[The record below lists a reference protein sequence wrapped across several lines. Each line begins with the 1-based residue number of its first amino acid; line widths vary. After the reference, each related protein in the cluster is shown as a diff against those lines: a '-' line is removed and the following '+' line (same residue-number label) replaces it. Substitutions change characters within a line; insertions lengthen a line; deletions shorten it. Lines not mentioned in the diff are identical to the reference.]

1 MDWLP
6 HRMAAFL
13 FLLLV
18 LLDFSTGFHVE
29 VKEWDENGTAK
40 WKTFRRQKREWI
52 KFAAACRE
60 GEDNS
65 KRNPIAKIRSDC
77 EENHP
82 VTYSISGVGIDRAP
96 YGIFVINP
104 RTGEINITSIVDREV
119 TPVFVIRCFAKHSV
133 TGVDLEPPLELR
145 VRVLDINDNP
155 PIFAQTVFTGSIE
168 ENSMDNTLVMKIIAT
183 DADEPNHLN
192 SKIAF
197 KIESQEP
204 SGPPMFIMNK
214 YTGELHLANYL
225 DREQHSS
232 YTLVV
237 KASDR
242 DGAADGISSL
252 CSCNVKVIDVN
263 DNFPTLAQ
271 SSFSASISE
280 NSLSS
285 DLLRIQALDAD
296 EEFTDN
302 WLAEFFFISGNEDNC
317 FEIVTDRAT
326 NQGILRVIKELNY
339 EQLQSHSLII
349 GVRNVAAFHHSV
361 AHDYQI
367 SGTPLTIQVK
377 NVIEPPRFHPSS
389 VVFSIPESTRV
400 NQVVGTYTAIDE
412 DTGVIAS
419 NVVYS
424 IGRDPGAWFR
434 INQNTGEITLNKVI
448 NRESIY
454 VINGQYKAEVLAITR
469 GVPRYTATGTIVLS
483 MQDMNDNCPI
493 INTELRKVCMHSPSV
508 IITAK
513 HRGGDTYGTPFTFSI
528 HGEPQTT
535 WIIRSINASSAE
547 LVSQNIDFYIYRI
560 YVSVRDNQGR
570 HCRAP
575 HIIPVQACQC
585 DSRNYCTSGATKI
598 VIIGG
603 GASGGGSAGGGG
615 GAVGG
620 GSAGGSAGGGVG
632 SGGVGGGGVG
642 GGGQEGGGGIE
653 QEGGGNGEFRPG
665 GGETEDHTDWQGYTD
680 GYSESYEGYT
690 AATDDTYN
698 GQGSYG
704 RNFPSSTTL
713 SGAAIGLMFLGGLIF
728 VLIPILMSMSDC
740 CGCGPG
746 VVGGVGT
753 GFEPV
758 PECTEGAIHP
768 WGIEGAQPED
778 RDVSHILA
786 PTTAAGGDFCEP
798 SDIYTNT
805 YGGGGVV
812 ASGVEETT
820 GVGYGTGTGYG
831 TAGGISGTGEVK
843 GSIGGTI
850 KEYREGGVNM
860 AFLDNYF
867 SEKAFVYADEDEGR
881 PANDCLLIYD
891 HEGVGTPVG
900 SVGCCSFIGE
910 DLDETYL
917 DTLGPKFKTL
927 AEICLGKEIEPFPD
941 ANPSWPCI
949 NVTLP
954 NPESDLNLPPPG
966 TTIIV
971 NGSAPM
977 PPPVGTTTVITENT
991 YTSGSTIQPP
1001 RPMTDPLLHG
1011 NMTVTET
1018 YTSGSPSLCVDP
1030 LRASNVVV
1038 TERVVGPAS
1047 ASDLHGMLDIPDLTE
1062 GSNVIVTERVIAP
1075 NSRLPASLSIPDLVD
1090 GSNVVVTERV
1100 FRPAS
1105 GMPGSLINI
1114 PAELSNAHNVVVTER
1129 VVSGSGVSSLGA
1141 TSLGGANLGG
1151 LSSLGATS
1159 LGGANLGGLSS
1170 TGQMLSAD
1178 CHLGQ
1183 AMGTASPGTS
1193 RRRVTK
1199 YSTVQYSS
1207 Q

>member
-1 MDWLP
+1 KE
-6 HRMAAFL
+6 
-13 FLLLV
+13 FLLHRNTCNVHMHSLR
-18 LLDFSTGFHVE
+18 
-29 VKEWDENGTAK
+29 VKEWNGNGTAR

-65 KRNPIAKIRSDC
+65 KRNPIARIRSDC
-77 EENHP
+77 EENNP

-96 YGIFVINP
+96 YGIFVVNP

-133 TGVDLEPPLELR
+133 TGMDLEPPLELR

-155 PIFAQTVFTGSIE
+155 PVFAQSVFTGSVE
-168 ENSMDNTLVMKIIAT
+168 ECSMDNTLVMKIIAS

-204 SGPPMFIMNK
+204 SGQPMFIMNK

-242 DGAADGISSL
+242 DGAADGISSH
-252 CSCNVKVIDVN
+252 CSCHVKVIDVN

-285 DLLRIQALDAD
+285 EILRIQALDAD
-296 EEFTDN
+296 EEFSDN
-302 WLAEFFFISGNEDNC
+302 WLAEFFFISGNEDNY
-317 FEIVTDRAT
+317 FEIVTDPAT

-339 EQLQSHSLII
+339 EHIPTHSLSI
-349 GVRNVAAFHHSV
+349 GVRNRAEFHHSV
-361 AHDYQI
+361 MSQYQVI
-367 SGTPLTIQVK
+367 GTPLIVEVK
-377 NVIEPPRFHPSS
+377 NVIEPPRFNPSAVILS
-389 VVFSIPESTRV
+389 VPQRTRV
-400 NQVVGTYTAIDE
+400 NYVVGTYTAFDE
-412 DTGVIAS
+412 DTGTTANNVI
-419 NVVYS
+419 YS

-434 INQNTGEITLNKVI
+434 INQNTGEITLSKVI
-448 NRESIY
+448 DWESSY
-454 VINGQYKAEVLAITR
+454 VTNGQYTAEVLAITR
-469 GVPRYTATGTIVLS
+469 GVPRYTATGTIVLT
-483 MQDMNDNCPI
+483 MQDTRDNCPV

-513 HRGGDTYGTPFTFSI
+513 SINDQYALPFAFSI

-547 LVSQNIDFYIYRI
+547 LVNQNMDFYLYKISIR
-560 YVSVRDNQGR
+560 VRDSQGR
-570 HCRAP
+570 SCLQP
-575 HIIPVQACQC
+575 YVIPLQACRC
-585 DSRNYCTSGATKI
+585 DSRNYCSSGATKI

-603 GASGGGSAGGGG
+603 GGGAGGGSAGGGG
-615 GAVGG
+615 
-620 GSAGGSAGGGVG
+620 AGGAD
-632 SGGVGGGGVG
+632 
-642 GGGQEGGGGIE
+642 IL
-653 QEGGGNGEFRPG
+653 N
-665 GGETEDHTDWQGYTD
+665 TC
-680 GYSESYEGYT
+680 
-690 AATDDTYN
+690 
-698 GQGSYG
+698 
-704 RNFPSSTTL
+704 
-713 SGAAIGLMFLGGLIF
+713 FL
-728 VLIPILMSMSDC
+728 DC

-746 VVGGVGT
+746 AAAGVGT

-786 PTTAAGGDFCEP
+786 PTTAAGGDF
-798 SDIYTNT
+798 DIYTNT

-831 TAGGISGTGEVK
+831 TAGGISGTGEAK
-843 GSIGGTI
+843 GSVGGTI

-891 HEGVGTPVG
+891 HEGIGTPVG

-910 DLDETYL
+910 DTDETYL
-917 DTLGPKFKTL
+917 ETLGPKFKTL

-941 ANPSWPCI
+941 ANPPWPGI
-949 NVTLP
+949 NVTFP
-954 NPESDLNLPPPG
+954 NSES
-966 TTIIV
+966 
-971 NGSAPM
+971 
-977 PPPVGTTTVITENT
+977 GTTTVVTENT
-991 YTSGSTIQPP
+991 YTSASTVQPP
-1001 RPMTDPLLHG
+1001 RPMPDPLLHG
-1011 NMTVTET
+1011 NVTVTET
-1018 YTSGSPSLCVDP
+1018 YTS
-1030 LRASNVVV
+1030 
-1038 TERVVGPAS
+1038 
-1047 ASDLHGMLDIPDLTE
+1047 
-1062 GSNVIVTERVIAP
+1062 
-1075 NSRLPASLSIPDLVD
+1075 ASLSIPDLVD

-1114 PAELSNAHNVVVTER
+1114 PSELSNAHNVVVTER
-1129 VVSGSGVSSLGA
+1129 VVSGSGMSNLAGGG
-1141 TSLGGANLGG
+1141 LGGA
-1151 LSSLGATS
+1151 S
-1159 LGGANLGGLSS
+1159 LGGLSS
-1170 TGQMLSAD
+1170 TGQMLNAD

>member
-6 HRMAAFL
+6 HRTTAFL

-18 LLDFSTGFHVE
+18 LLDFSTGFHVK
-29 VKEWDENGTAK
+29 VKEWDENGVAK

-65 KRNPIAKIRSDC
+65 KRNPIAKISSDC
-77 EENHP
+77 AEKHTI
-82 VTYSISGVGIDRAP
+82 TYSISGAGVDRAP
-96 YGIFVINP
+96 YGVFVINP
-104 RTGEINITSIVDREV
+104 QTGEINITSIVDREEI
-119 TPVFVIRCFAKHSV
+119 PVFVIRCFAKHSV

-155 PIFAQTVFTGSIE
+155 PKFVQEVFTGSIE
-168 ENSMDNTLVMKIIAT
+168 ECSMDNTLVMKIIAT
-183 DADEPNHLN
+183 DADEPNNLN

-204 SGPPMFIMNK
+204 SGPPMFIMNRH
-214 YTGELHLANYL
+214 TGELHLANYL
-225 DREQHSS
+225 DREQHGS

-242 DGAADGISSL
+242 DGAADGISSF

-285 DLLRIQALDAD
+285 ELLRIQALDAD

-317 FEIVTDRAT
+317 FEIVTDPVT

-339 EQLQSHSLII
+339 EHLQSHSLSI
-349 GVRNVAAFHHSV
+349 GVKNKAAFHHSV
-361 AHDYQI
+361 SSQYQVV
-367 SGTPLTIQVK
+367 GTPLTVEVK
-377 NVIEPPRFHPSS
+377 NVVEPPRFHPSS
-389 VVFSIPESTRV
+389 ISFSISESSRQ
-400 NQVVGTYTAIDE
+400 NHVVGTYTAIDE
-412 DTGVIAS
+412 DTGTVAS
-419 NVVYS
+419 NVIYS

-434 INQNTGEITLNKVI
+434 INPNTGEITLNKVI
-448 NRESIY
+448 DRESSY
-454 VINGQYKAEVLAITR
+454 VVNGEYRAEVRAITR
-469 GVPRYTATGTIVLS
+469 GLPQHTATGTIVLLV
-483 MQDMNDNCPI
+483 QDINDNCPTTS
-493 INTELRKVCMHSPSV
+493 TETRKVCMHSPSV

-513 HRGGDTYGTPFTFSI
+513 DMDSNRFGSPFAFSI

-547 LVSQNIDFYIYRI
+547 LVGQNIDFSFYKIHVNI
-560 YVSVRDNQGR
+560 RDNQGR
-570 HCRAP
+570 SCLRP
-575 HIIPVQACQC
+575 HVIPVQACQC
-585 DSRNYCTSGATKI
+585 DSRNYCTREATKI
-598 VIIGG
+598 TIIGG
-603 GASGGGSAGGGG
+603 GGGAGGGADGGAGGGSSGGAGGGSSGGAGGGTGGSAGGGTS
-615 GAVGG
+615 
-620 GSAGGSAGGGVG
+620 GSAGGDDG
-632 SGGVGGGGVG
+632 
-642 GGGQEGGGGIE
+642 EDY
-653 QEGGGNGEFRPG
+653 NG
-665 GGETEDHTDWQGYTD
+665 
-680 GYSESYEGYT
+680 GYSEGY
-690 AATDDTYN
+690 DDGITGDGGQTYD
-698 GQGSYG
+698 GLGG
-704 RNFPSSTTL
+704 RESQSSTTL

-746 VVGGVGT
+746 AAGGVGT

-786 PTTAAGGDFCEP
+786 PTTAAGGEFGEP

-805 YGGGGVV
+805 YGGGGGVP
-812 ASGVEETT
+812 SGVEDTT
-820 GVGYGTGTGYG
+820 AVGYGTGTGYG
-831 TAGGISGTGEVK
+831 TAGGISGTGEAK
-843 GSIGGTI
+843 GSCGGTI

-891 HEGVGTPVG
+891 HEGVDTPVG

-910 DLDETYL
+910 DTDETYL

-927 AEICLGKEIEPFPD
+927 AEICLGKEIETFPEV
-941 ANPSWPCI
+941 NLPWPSGSA
-949 NVTLP
+949 TFP
-954 NPESDLNLPPPG
+954 NPESELNLPPPG

-977 PPPVGTTTVITENT
+977 PPPAGTTTIVTENT
-991 YTSGSTIQPP
+991 YTSGSTLQPP
-1001 RPMTDPLLHG
+1001 RLTSDPLLHG
-1011 NMTVTET
+1011 NVMATET
-1018 YTSGSPSLCVDP
+1018 YTSGPPSLSVDP
-1030 LRASNVVV
+1030 LHASNVVV

-1047 ASDLHGMLDIPDLTE
+1047 ASDLRGMLDIPDLTE

-1100 FRPAS
+1100 IRPAT

-1114 PAELSNAHNVVVTER
+1114 PAELSSTHNMVVTER
-1129 VVSGSGVSSLGA
+1129 VVSGAPMSGLGGA
-1141 TSLGGANLGG
+1141 SLGGMNSAAQILN
-1151 LSSLGATS
+1151 
-1159 LGGANLGGLSS
+1159 
-1170 TGQMLSAD
+1170 AD
-1178 CHLGQ
+1178 CHLSQ
-1183 AMGTASPGTS
+1183 PVGTASPGTS
-1193 RRRVTK
+1193 RQRVTK

>member
-1 MDWLP
+1 L
-6 HRMAAFL
+6 L
-13 FLLLV
+13 FFQV
-18 LLDFSTGFHVE
+18 LLDFSIGFHVE
-29 VKEWDENGTAK
+29 VKEWDENGMAR

-65 KRNPIAKIRSDC
+65 KRNPIARIRSDC

-82 VTYSISGVGIDRAP
+82 ITYSISGVGIDRAP
-96 YGIFVINP
+96 YGIFVVNP
-104 RTGEINITSIVDREV
+104 KTGEINITSIVDREV

-133 TGVDLEPPLELR
+133 TGVDLETPLELR

-155 PIFAQTVFTGSIE
+155 PIFAQTVFTGSVE
-168 ENSMDNTLVMKIIAT
+168 ESSMDNTLVMKIIAT

-285 DLLRIQALDAD
+285 ELLRIQALDAD
-296 EEFTDN
+296 EEYTDN

-326 NQGILRVIKELNY
+326 NQGILRVIKELDY
-339 EQLQSHSLII
+339 EHIQSHSLSI
-349 GVRNVAAFHHSV
+349 GVRNVASFHHSV
-361 AHDYQI
+361 AQEYRI
-367 SGTPLTIQVK
+367 TGTPLVVEVR
-377 NVIEPPRFHPSS
+377 NMIEPPRFQPSS
-389 VVFSIPESTRV
+389 IVFSVPQNTRI
-400 NQVVGTYTAIDE
+400 NYVVGTYTAIDE
-412 DTGVIAS
+412 DTRAIAS

-448 NRESIY
+448 DWESVY
-454 VINGQYKAEVLAITR
+454 VTNGQYKAEVLAITR
-469 GVPRYTATGTIVLS
+469 G
-483 MQDMNDNCPI
+483 
-493 INTELRKVCMHSPSV
+493 
-508 IITAK
+508 
-513 HRGGDTYGTPFTFSI
+513 
-528 HGEPQTT
+528 
-535 WIIRSINASSAE
+535 
-547 LVSQNIDFYIYRI
+547 
-560 YVSVRDNQGR
+560 
-570 HCRAP
+570 
-575 HIIPVQACQC
+575 
-585 DSRNYCTSGATKI
+585 GAA
-598 VIIGG
+598 GG
-603 GASGGGSAGGGG
+603 GAGGAAGGGAAGG
-615 GAVGG
+615 GAAGG
-620 GSAGGSAGGGVG
+620 GAAGGGVA
-632 SGGVGGGGVG
+632 GGGLDQEGGGVT
-642 GGGQEGGGGIE
+642 GQEGGGDYRPA
-653 QEGGGNGEFRPG
+653 GG
-665 GGETEDHTDWQGYTD
+665 TEDHTDWQVYTGGYGED
-680 GYSESYEGYT
+680 SYT
-690 AATDDTYN
+690 AATDDSYV
-698 GQGSYG
+698 GSGNYG
-704 RNFPSSTTL
+704 RDIQSSTTL

-746 VVGGVGT
+746 AAGAVGT

-778 RDVSHILA
+778 RVSTCHVSKTHSSSIYFL
-786 PTTAAGGDFCEP
+786 FLF

-831 TAGGISGTGEVK
+831 IAGGISGTGEAK
-843 GSIGGTI
+843 GSVGGTI

-910 DLDETYL
+910 DTDETYL

-941 ANPSWPCI
+941 VNPPWPGI
-949 NVTLP
+949 NVNFP

-966 TTIIV
+966 TTIVV

-977 PPPVGTTTVITENT
+977 PPPVGTTTVVTENT
-991 YTSGSTIQPP
+991 YTSGSTIQTP
-1001 RPMTDPLLHG
+1001 RPMPDPLLHG

-1047 ASDLHGMLDIPDLTE
+1047 ASDLRGMLDIPDLAD

-1075 NSRLPASLSIPDLVD
+1075 NSRLPTSLSIPDLVD

-1114 PAELSNAHNVVVTER
+1114 PSELSNAHNVVVTER
-1129 VVSGSGVSSLGA
+1129 VVSGSGMSSLGGA
-1141 TSLGGANLGG
+1141 SLGGANLAG
-1151 LSSLGATS
+1151 LSGTS
-1159 LGGANLGGLSS
+1159 
-1170 TGQMLSAD
+1170 QMLSAD
-1178 CHLGQ
+1178 CHLSQ

-1207 Q
+1207 

>member
-6 HRMAAFL
+6 HRTAAFL
-13 FLLLV
+13 CLLLV

-29 VKEWDENGTAK
+29 VKEWDENGMAR

-82 VTYSISGVGIDRAP
+82 ITYSISGVGIDRAP
-96 YGIFVINP
+96 YGIFVVNP

-119 TPVFVIRCFAKHSV
+119 TPVFVIRCFAKHSM

-155 PIFAQTVFTGSIE
+155 PIFSQTVFTGSIE
-168 ENSMDNTLVMKIIAT
+168 ESSMDNTLVMKIIAS

-214 YTGELHLANYL
+214 YTGELHIANYL

-232 YTLVV
+232 YALVV

-285 DLLRIQALDAD
+285 ELLRIQALDAD

-302 WLAEFFFISGNEDNC
+302 WLAEFYFISGNEDNW

-339 EQLQSHSLII
+339 EHLPSHSLVI
-349 GVRNVAAFHHSV
+349 GVRNVAAFHHSI
-361 AHDYQI
+361 AQDIQMT
-367 SGTPLTIQVK
+367 GTPISIEVV
-377 NVIEPPRFHPSS
+377 NVVEPPAFTPSS
-389 VVFSIPESTRV
+389 LFLTASESTRANYV
-400 NQVVGTYTAIDE
+400 LATYTAIDE
-412 DTGVIAS
+412 DTGATAS

-424 IGRDPGAWFR
+424 IGRDPASWFR

-448 NRESIY
+448 DRESIY
-454 VINGQYKAEVLAITR
+454 VINGQYRAEVLAITR
-469 GVPRYTATGTIVLS
+469 GAPRYTATGTIVLS
-483 MQDMNDNCPI
+483 LQDTNDNCPT
-493 INTELRKVCMHSPSV
+493 INSELRKVCMHSPSV

-513 HRGGDTYGTPFTFSI
+513 GIDGASYGTPFTFSI

-547 LVSQNIDFYIYRI
+547 LVNQNMDFYIYRI
-560 YVSVRDNQGR
+560 YISVRDNQGR
-570 HCRAP
+570 RCRKP

-585 DSRNYCTSGATKI
+585 DSRNYCFSGATKI
-598 VIIGG
+598 IIIG
-603 GASGGGSAGGGG
+603 SGGSGG
-615 GAVGG
+615 
-620 GSAGGSAGGGVG
+620 
-632 SGGVGGGGVG
+632 GGVGGGGVG
-642 GGGQEGGGGIE
+642 GGGVGGGGVGGE
-653 QEGGGNGEFRPG
+653 GVGGGQEGEGGTEQGGGGTGESRPG
-665 GGETEDHTDWQGYTD
+665 GGEIEDHTDWSVYPDAYGGGD
-680 GYSESYEGYT
+680 GFTET
-690 AATDDTYN
+690 TDDTYN
-698 GQGSYG
+698 GDGNYG
-704 RNFPSSTTL
+704 RALPSSTTL
-713 SGAAIGLMFLGGLIF
+713 SAAAIGLMFLGGLIF

-746 VVGGVGT
+746 AAGGVGT

-786 PTTAAGGDFCEP
+786 PTTAAGGDFGEP

-831 TAGGISGTGEVK
+831 TAGGISGTGEAK

-910 DLDETYL
+910 DTDETYL

-941 ANPSWPCI
+941 VSPPWPSV
-949 NVTLP
+949 NGTFP

-1001 RPMTDPLLHG
+1001 RPMPDPLLHG

-1018 YTSGSPSLCVDP
+1018 YTSGTPSLCVDP

-1047 ASDLHGMLDIPDLTE
+1047 ASDLRGMLDIPDLAD

-1075 NSRLPASLSIPDLVD
+1075 NSRLPTSLSIPDLVD

-1114 PAELSNAHNVVVTER
+1114 PSELSNAHNVVVTER
-1129 VVSGSGVSSLGA
+1129 VVSGSGMSSLGG
-1141 TSLGGANLGG
+1141 TG
-1151 LSSLGATS
+1151 

-1170 TGQMLSAD
+1170 TGQMLSTD

>member
-1 MDWLP
+1 HFALHFHMPIFL
-6 HRMAAFL
+6 L
-13 FLLLV
+13 FLQV

-29 VKEWDENGTAK
+29 VKEWDENGMAR

-65 KRNPIAKIRSDC
+65 KRNPIARIRSDC
-77 EENHP
+77 EENNP

-133 TGVDLEPPLELR
+133 TGMDLEPPLELR

-155 PIFAQTVFTGSIE
+155 PIFAQTVFTGSVE
-168 ENSMDNTLVMKIIAT
+168 ENSMDNTLVMKIIAS

-232 YTLVV
+232 YSLVV

-252 CSCNVKVIDVN
+252 CNCNVKVIDVN

-285 DLLRIQALDAD
+285 ELLRIQALDAD

-302 WLAEFFFISGNEDNC
+302 WFADFFFISGNEDNC

-339 EQLQSHSLII
+339 EQLQSHSLMI
-349 GVRNVAAFHHSV
+349 GVKNVADFHHSV
-361 AHDYQI
+361 AHDYRI
-367 SGTPLTIQVK
+367 FGTPLMIEVK
-377 NVIEPPRFHPSS
+377 NVIEPPRFNPSS
-389 VVFSIPESTRV
+389 MLVFVPERARA
-400 NQVVGTYTAIDE
+400 NYIVGTYTAFDE
-412 DTGVIAS
+412 DRGTTAS

-434 INQNTGEITLNKVI
+434 INQNTGEIRLNKVV
-448 NRESIY
+448 NWESSY
-454 VINGQYKAEVLAITR
+454 VMNGQYLAEVLAITR
-469 GVPRYTATGTIVLS
+469 
-483 MQDMNDNCPI
+483 
-493 INTELRKVCMHSPSV
+493 V
-508 IITAK
+508 III
-513 HRGGDTYGTPFTFSI
+513 G
-528 HGEPQTT
+528 
-535 WIIRSINASSAE
+535 
-547 LVSQNIDFYIYRI
+547 
-560 YVSVRDNQGR
+560 
-570 HCRAP
+570 
-575 HIIPVQACQC
+575 
-585 DSRNYCTSGATKI
+585 SGHT
-598 VIIGG
+598 GG
-603 GASGGGSAGGGG
+603 GGGGSTGGSAGGD
-615 GAVGG
+615 A
-620 GSAGGSAGGGVG
+620 
-632 SGGVGGGGVG
+632 GGVGGGTAGG
-642 GGGQEGGGGIE
+642 GTAGGGATGADTGGGQT
-653 QEGGGNGEFRPG
+653 GGNGELRPG
-665 GGETEDHTDWQGYTD
+665 GGGEDHTEWQDYSTGQYD
-680 GYSESYEGYT
+680 GYPATTDSYDGNGY
-690 AATDDTYN
+690 
-698 GQGSYG
+698 YG
-704 RNFPSSTTL
+704 RSLSSTTL
-713 SGAAIGLMFLGGLIF
+713 SSAAIGLMFLGGLIF

-746 VVGGVGT
+746 AAARVGT

-778 RDVSHILA
+778 RVSTPHVSK
-786 PTTAAGGDFCEP
+786 TRN
-798 SDIYTNT
+798 IYTNT

-831 TAGGISGTGEVK
+831 TAGGISGTGEAK
-843 GSIGGTI
+843 GSVGGTI

-910 DLDETYL
+910 DTDETYL

-927 AEICLGKEIEPFPD
+927 AEVCLGKEIEPFPD
-941 ANPSWPCI
+941 VNPPWPGV
-949 NVTLP
+949 NVTFP

-966 TTIIV
+966 TTIVV
-971 NGSAPM
+971 NGGAPM
-977 PPPVGTTTVITENT
+977 PPPVGTTTVVTENT

-1001 RPMTDPLLHG
+1001 RPMADPLLHG

-1018 YTSGSPSLCVDP
+1018 YTAGSPALCVDP

-1047 ASDLHGMLDIPDLTE
+1047 ASDLRGMLDIPDLTD

-1075 NSRLPASLSIPDLVD
+1075 NSRLPTSLSIPDLVD

-1129 VVSGSGVSSLGA
+1129 VVSGSGMGSLGSTGLA
-1141 TSLGGANLGG
+1141 GASLGG
-1151 LSSLGATS
+1151 LSG
-1159 LGGANLGGLSS
+1159 
-1170 TGQMLSAD
+1170 TGQMLNAD

>member
-6 HRMAAFL
+6 HRTAAFL

-29 VKEWDENGTAK
+29 VKEWDENGMAR

-65 KRNPIAKIRSDC
+65 KRNPIARIRSDC
-77 EENHP
+77 EEDNP
-82 VTYSISGVGIDRAP
+82 ITYSISGVGIDRAP
-96 YGIFVINP
+96 YGIFVVNP
-104 RTGEINITSIVDREV
+104 RTGEINITSVVDREI

-133 TGVDLEPPLELR
+133 TGIDLEPPLELR

-155 PIFAQTVFTGSIE
+155 PIFAQTVFTGSVE
-168 ENSMDNTLVMKIIAT
+168 ESSMDNTLVMKIIAT

-271 SSFSASISE
+271 SSFSTSISE

-285 DLLRIQALDAD
+285 ELLRIQALDAD

-326 NQGILRVIKELNY
+326 NQGILRVIKELDF
-339 EQLQSHSLII
+339 EHMRTHSLMI

-361 AHDYQI
+361 AHEYQI
-367 SGTPLTIQVK
+367 FGTPLTVEVK
-377 NVIEPPRFHPSS
+377 NLIEPPRFHPSS
-389 VVFSIPESTRV
+389 VVFSLPEGARV
-400 NQVVGTYTAIDE
+400 NYVLGTYTAMDE
-412 DTGVIAS
+412 DTRTIAT

-424 IGRDPGAWFR
+424 IGRDPAAWFR

-448 NRESIY
+448 SRDSVYI
-454 VINGQYKAEVLAITR
+454 VNGQYQAEVLAITR
-469 GVPRYTATGTIVLS
+469 GTPRYTATGTVVLS
-483 MQDMNDNCPI
+483 IDGINANCPI
-493 INTELRKVCMHSPSV
+493 INTEMRKVCMNSPSV
-508 IITAK
+508 IISAK
-513 HRGGDTYGTPFTFSI
+513 HRSGDLYATPFTFSI

-535 WIIRSINASSAE
+535 WIIRRINDSSAE
-547 LVSQNIDFYIYRI
+547 LVGQNIDFYLYRI
-560 YVSVRDNQGR
+560 YVVVRDSQGR
-570 HCRAP
+570 RCARP

-585 DSRNYCTSGATKI
+585 DSRNYCTSGATRI
-598 VIIGG
+598 IIIGG
-603 GASGGGSAGGGG
+603 GGGGSGGGTGGGTTGGGG
-615 GAVGG
+615 GGT
-620 GSAGGSAGGGVG
+620 
-632 SGGVGGGGVG
+632 GGGGREDGGQQG
-642 GGGQEGGGGIE
+642 GGDSGQT
-653 QEGGGNGEFRPG
+653 RPG
-665 GGETEDHTDWQGYTD
+665 EDFEDHTDWQGYTD
-680 GYSESYEGYT
+680 SYDGGDDVYT
-690 AATDDTYN
+690 ASTDGDWQDNT
-698 GQGSYG
+698 G
-704 RNFPSSTTL
+704 RQLDSNTTL

-746 VVGGVGT
+746 AAGGVGT

-786 PTTAAGGDFCEP
+786 PTTAAGGDFGEP
-798 SDIYTNT
+798 SDIYNNT

-910 DLDETYL
+910 DTDETYL

-941 ANPSWPCI
+941 VNPPWPGVNI
-949 NVTLP
+949 P
-954 NPESDLNLPPPG
+954 FPSPEIDLNLPPPG
-966 TTIIV
+966 TTIVV

-977 PPPVGTTTVITENT
+977 PPTAGTTTVVTENT
-991 YTSGSTIQPP
+991 YTSGATIQTP
-1001 RPMTDPLLHG
+1001 RPMPDPLLHG

-1018 YTSGSPSLCVDP
+1018 YTSSAPSLCVDP

-1047 ASDLHGMLDIPDLTE
+1047 ASDLRGVLDIPDLTE

-1114 PAELSNAHNVVVTER
+1114 PSELSNAHNVVVTER
-1129 VVSGSGVSSLGA
+1129 VVSGSGMSSLG
-1141 TSLGGANLGG
+1141 G
-1151 LSSLGATS
+1151 TS

-1170 TGQMLSAD
+1170 TGQMLSAE

-1183 AMGTASPGTS
+1183 GMGTASPGTS
-1193 RRRVTK
+1193 RRRMTK

>member
-1 MDWLP
+1 
-6 HRMAAFL
+6 
-13 FLLLV
+13 
-18 LLDFSTGFHVE
+18 
-29 VKEWDENGTAK
+29 
-40 WKTFRRQKREWI
+40 Q
-52 KFAAACRE
+52 
-60 GEDNS
+60 
-65 KRNPIAKIRSDC
+65 
-77 EENHP
+77 
-82 VTYSISGVGIDRAP
+82 
-96 YGIFVINP
+96 
-104 RTGEINITSIVDREV
+104 
-119 TPVFVIRCFAKHSV
+119 
-133 TGVDLEPPLELR
+133 
-145 VRVLDINDNP
+145 
-155 PIFAQTVFTGSIE
+155 
-168 ENSMDNTLVMKIIAT
+168 
-183 DADEPNHLN
+183 
-192 SKIAF
+192 
-197 KIESQEP
+197 
-204 SGPPMFIMNK
+204 
-214 YTGELHLANYL
+214 
-225 DREQHSS
+225 QHSS
-232 YTLVV
+232 YSLIV

-285 DLLRIQALDAD
+285 ELLRIQALDAD
-296 EEFTDN
+296 EEFSDN
-302 WLAEFFFISGNEDNC
+302 WLAEFFFISGNEDNW

-339 EQLQSHSLII
+339 EHLQTHSLLIA
-349 GVRNVAAFHHSV
+349 VRNVAPFHHSV
-361 AHDYQI
+361 AQDFQM
-367 SGTPLTIQVK
+367 SGTPLTIEVK
-377 NVIEPPRFHPSS
+377 NLIEPPRFHPSS
-389 VVFSIPESTRV
+389 VVFSMSQSTRV
-400 NQVVGTYTAIDE
+400 NSVVGTYTAIDE
-412 DTGVIAS
+412 DTGAIAS
-419 NVVYS
+419 NVIYR

-448 NRESIY
+448 DRESIY
-454 VINGQYKAEVLAITR
+454 VMNGQYRAEVLAITR
-469 GVPRYTATGTIVLS
+469 
-483 MQDMNDNCPI
+483 
-493 INTELRKVCMHSPSV
+493 
-508 IITAK
+508 
-513 HRGGDTYGTPFTFSI
+513 
-528 HGEPQTT
+528 
-535 WIIRSINASSAE
+535 
-547 LVSQNIDFYIYRI
+547 
-560 YVSVRDNQGR
+560 
-570 HCRAP
+570 
-575 HIIPVQACQC
+575 ACQC
-585 DSRNYCTSGATKI
+585 DSRNYCTSGATKVI
-598 VIIGG
+598 IIGG
-603 GASGGGSAGGGG
+603 DDGS
-615 GAVGG
+615 
-620 GSAGGSAGGGVG
+620 
-632 SGGVGGGGVG
+632 
-642 GGGQEGGGGIE
+642 EGTVPDKGRDD
-653 QEGGGNGEFRPG
+653 GNGGTE
-665 GGETEDHTDWQGYTD
+665 GETYYTDTPVYTD
-680 GYSESYEGYT
+680 GYSDGGFTS
-690 AATDDTYN
+690 ATDYGTVN
-698 GQGSYG
+698 YG
-704 RNFPSSTTL
+704 RNAPSTTL

-746 VVGGVGT
+746 AAGGVGT

-778 RDVSHILA
+778 RVSTSHVSKTDSNRRITFL
-786 PTTAAGGDFCEP
+786 FLF

-831 TAGGISGTGEVK
+831 TAGGISGTGEAK

-910 DLDETYL
+910 DTDETYL

-941 ANPSWPCI
+941 VNAPWPSV
-949 NVTLP
+949 NVSFP

-971 NGSAPM
+971 NGGAPM
-977 PPPVGTTTVITENT
+977 PPPVGTTTVVTENT

-1001 RPMTDPLLHG
+1001 RPMPDPLLHG

-1047 ASDLHGMLDIPDLTE
+1047 ASDLRGMLDIPDLAD

-1075 NSRLPASLSIPDLVD
+1075 NSRLPTSLSIPDLVD

-1114 PAELSNAHNVVVTER
+1114 PSELSNAHNVVVTER
-1129 VVSGSGVSSLGA
+1129 VVSGSGMSSLGG

-1151 LSSLGATS
+1151 LSSA
-1159 LGGANLGGLSS
+1159 
-1170 TGQMLSAD
+1170 GQMLSAD
-1178 CHLGQ
+1178 LGQ

-1207 Q
+1207 

>member
-1 MDWLP
+1 K
-6 HRMAAFL
+6 
-13 FLLLV
+13 
-18 LLDFSTGFHVE
+18 
-29 VKEWDENGTAK
+29 VKEWDENGMAR

-65 KRNPIAKIRSDC
+65 KRNPIARIRSDC
-77 EENHP
+77 EEDNP
-82 VTYSISGVGIDRAP
+82 IIYSISGVGIDRAP
-96 YGIFVINP
+96 YGIFVVNP
-104 RTGEINITSIVDREV
+104 RTGEINITSIVDREQ
-119 TPVFVIRCFAKHSV
+119 TPVFVIRCFAKHAM

-145 VRVLDINDNP
+145 VRVLDINDNAP
-155 PIFAQTVFTGSIE
+155 VFAQTVFTGSVE
-168 ENSMDNTLVMKIIAT
+168 ESSMDNTLVMKIIAT
-183 DADEPNHLN
+183 DLDEPNHLN

-242 DGAADGISSL
+242 DGAADGMSSL

-285 DLLRIQALDAD
+285 ELLRIQALDAD

-326 NQGILRVIKELNY
+326 NQGILRVIKELDF
-339 EQLQSHSLII
+339 EHIRTHALMI

-361 AHDYQI
+361 AHEYQI
-367 SGTPLTIQVK
+367 FGTPLTVEVK
-377 NVIEPPRFHPSS
+377 NLIEPPRFHPSS
-389 VVFSIPESTRV
+389 VVFTLAEGARA
-400 NQVVGTYTAIDE
+400 NYVVGTYTAMDE
-412 DTGVIAS
+412 DTRTIAS
-419 NVVYS
+419 NVYYYFTKHRYS
-424 IGRDPGAWFR
+424 IGRDPAAWFR

-448 NRESIY
+448 NRDSVY
-454 VINGQYKAEVLAITR
+454 VVNGQYQAEVLAITR
-469 GVPRYTATGTIVLS
+469 
-483 MQDMNDNCPI
+483 
-493 INTELRKVCMHSPSV
+493 
-508 IITAK
+508 
-513 HRGGDTYGTPFTFSI
+513 
-528 HGEPQTT
+528 
-535 WIIRSINASSAE
+535 
-547 LVSQNIDFYIYRI
+547 
-560 YVSVRDNQGR
+560 
-570 HCRAP
+570 
-575 HIIPVQACQC
+575 ACQC
-585 DSRNYCTSGATKI
+585 DSRNYCTSGATRI
-598 VIIGG
+598 IIIGG
-603 GASGGGSAGGGG
+603 GGTAGGGG
-615 GAVGG
+615 GT
-620 GSAGGSAGGGVG
+620 
-632 SGGVGGGGVG
+632 GGGGGGTG
-642 GGGQEGGGGIE
+642 GGGREDGGQQGGGDYDGHT
-653 QEGGGNGEFRPG
+653 RPG
-665 GGETEDHTDWQGYTD
+665 GGDFGDDTDWQSYTD
-680 GYSESYEGYT
+680 GYEGGEEGYT
-690 AATDDTYN
+690 ASTDEGYAGN
-698 GQGSYG
+698 ENYG
-704 RNFPSSTTL
+704 RDYQSNTTL

-746 VVGGVGT
+746 AAGGVGT

-778 RDVSHILA
+778 RVSTSHVSKTKSISYLEKRQNL
-786 PTTAAGGDFCEP
+786 TIE
-798 SDIYTNT
+798 SDDKIYNNT

-831 TAGGISGTGEVK
+831 TAGGISGAGEAK

-910 DLDETYL
+910 DTDETYL

-941 ANPSWPCI
+941 VNPPWSGV
-949 NVTLP
+949 NVP
-954 NPESDLNLPPPG
+954 FPSPESDLNLPPPG
-966 TTIIV
+966 TTIVV

-977 PPPVGTTTVITENT
+977 PPPVGTTTVVTENT
-991 YTSGSTIQPP
+991 YTSGATIQPP
-1001 RPMTDPLLHG
+1001 RPMPDPLLHG

-1018 YTSGSPSLCVDP
+1018 YTSGSPSFSVDP

-1047 ASDLHGMLDIPDLTE
+1047 ASDLRGMLDIPDLTE

-1114 PAELSNAHNVVVTER
+1114 PSELSNAHNVVVTER
-1129 VVSGSGVSSLGA
+1129 VVSGSGMSSLG
-1141 TSLGGANLGG
+1141 G
-1151 LSSLGATS
+1151 TS

-1178 CHLGQ
+1178 SHLGQ
-1183 AMGTASPGTS
+1183 GMGTASPGTS

>member
-1 MDWLP
+1 HFALHFYMP
-6 HRMAAFL
+6 I
-13 FLLLV
+13 LLLLLQV

-29 VKEWDENGTAK
+29 VKEWDENGMAR

-82 VTYSISGVGIDRAP
+82 ITYSISGVGIDRAP
-96 YGIFVINP
+96 YGIFVVNP

-168 ENSMDNTLVMKIIAT
+168 ESSMDNTLVMKIIAS

-285 DLLRIQALDAD
+285 ELLRIQALDAD

-302 WLAEFFFISGNEDNC
+302 WLAEFFFISGNEDNW

-339 EQLQSHSLII
+339 EHLQTHSLTI

-361 AHDYQI
+361 AQDFRV
-367 SGTPLTIQVK
+367 SGTPLTIEVK
-377 NVIEPPRFHPSS
+377 NMIEPPRFHPSS
-389 VVFSIPESTRV
+389 VVFSVSQSTRV
-400 NQVVGTYTAIDE
+400 NNVVGTYTAIDE
-412 DTGVIAS
+412 DTGAIAS
-419 NVVYS
+419 NVYFYFAKYRYS

-434 INQNTGEITLNKVI
+434 INQNTGEIILNKVI
-448 NRESIY
+448 DRESIY
-454 VINGQYKAEVLAITR
+454 VINGQYTAEVLAITR
-469 GVPRYTATGTIVLS
+469 G
-483 MQDMNDNCPI
+483 
-493 INTELRKVCMHSPSV
+493 K
-508 IITAK
+508 K
-513 HRGGDTYGTPFTFSI
+513 
-528 HGEPQTT
+528 
-535 WIIRSINASSAE
+535 
-547 LVSQNIDFYIYRI
+547 
-560 YVSVRDNQGR
+560 RD
-570 HCRAP
+570 
-575 HIIPVQACQC
+575 C

-598 VIIGG
+598 IIIGG
-603 GASGGGSAGGGG
+603 GAGSGGGAGASEGSSGSTGGGG
-615 GAVGG
+615 Q
-620 GSAGGSAGGGVG
+620 
-632 SGGVGGGGVG
+632 
-642 GGGQEGGGGIE
+642 GQEGGGGTG
-653 QEGGGNGEFRPG
+653 QEGGGNGESRPG

-680 GYSESYEGYT
+680 GYSEGYEGYT
-690 AATDDTYN
+690 AATDDAYS
-698 GQGSYG
+698 GSGNYG
-704 RNFPSSTTL
+704 RDLPSSTTL

-746 VVGGVGT
+746 AAGGVGT

-778 RDVSHILA
+778 RVSISHVSK
-786 PTTAAGGDFCEP
+786 TQN
-798 SDIYTNT
+798 IYTNT
-805 YGGGGVV
+805 YGGGVV

-831 TAGGISGTGEVK
+831 TAGGISGTGEAK

-910 DLDETYL
+910 DTDETYL

-941 ANPSWPCI
+941 VNPPWPGV
-949 NVTLP
+949 NVTFP

-966 TTIIV
+966 TTIVV

-977 PPPVGTTTVITENT
+977 PPPVGTTTVVTENT

-1001 RPMTDPLLHG
+1001 RPMPDPLLHG

-1047 ASDLHGMLDIPDLTE
+1047 ASDLRGMLDIPDLAD

-1114 PAELSNAHNVVVTER
+1114 PSELSSAHNVVVTER
-1129 VVSGSGVSSLGA
+1129 VVSGSGMGSLGA
-1141 TSLGGANLGG
+1141 TSLTGANLGG
-1151 LSSLGATS
+1151 LSSA
-1159 LGGANLGGLSS
+1159 
-1170 TGQMLSAD
+1170 GQMLSAD
-1178 CHLGQ
+1178 CHVNQ

>member
-1 MDWLP
+1 L
-6 HRMAAFL
+6 L
-13 FLLLV
+13 FLQV

-29 VKEWDENGTAK
+29 VKEWDENGMAR

-65 KRNPIAKIRSDC
+65 KRNPIARIRSDC
-77 EENHP
+77 EEDNP
-82 VTYSISGVGIDRAP
+82 ITYSISGVGIDRAP
-96 YGIFVINP
+96 YGIFVVNP
-104 RTGEINITSIVDREV
+104 RTGEINITSIVDREI

-133 TGVDLEPPLELR
+133 TGIDLEPPLELR

-155 PIFAQTVFTGSIE
+155 PVFAQTVFTGSVE
-168 ENSMDNTLVMKIIAT
+168 ESSMDNTLVMKIIAT

-285 DLLRIQALDAD
+285 ELLRIQALDAD

-326 NQGILRVIKELNY
+326 NQGILRVIKELDF
-339 EQLQSHSLII
+339 EHMRTHSLMI

-361 AHDYQI
+361 AHEYQI
-367 SGTPLTIQVK
+367 FGTPLTVEVK
-377 NVIEPPRFHPSS
+377 NLIEPPRFHPSS
-389 VVFSIPESTRV
+389 VVFSLPEGARV
-400 NQVVGTYTAIDE
+400 NYVVGTYTAMDE
-412 DTGVIAS
+412 DTRTIAS

-424 IGRDPGAWFR
+424 IGRDPAAWFR

-448 NRESIY
+448 NRDSVYI
-454 VINGQYKAEVLAITR
+454 VNGQYQAEVLAITR
-469 GVPRYTATGTIVLS
+469 
-483 MQDMNDNCPI
+483 
-493 INTELRKVCMHSPSV
+493 
-508 IITAK
+508 
-513 HRGGDTYGTPFTFSI
+513 
-528 HGEPQTT
+528 
-535 WIIRSINASSAE
+535 
-547 LVSQNIDFYIYRI
+547 
-560 YVSVRDNQGR
+560 
-570 HCRAP
+570 
-575 HIIPVQACQC
+575 ACQC
-585 DSRNYCTSGATKI
+585 DSRNYCTNGATRI
-598 VIIGG
+598 IIIGG
-603 GASGGGSAGGGG
+603 GGGGSGGGTGGSTGGGGGTAGGGG
-615 GAVGG
+615 GGG
-620 GSAGGSAGGGVG
+620 T
-632 SGGVGGGGVG
+632 GGGGRED
-642 GGGQEGGGGIE
+642 GGQQGGVDYDHT
-653 QEGGGNGEFRPG
+653 RPG
-665 GGETEDHTDWQGYTD
+665 GGDFEDHTDWQGYTD
-680 GYSESYEGYT
+680 GYDGGEDGYT
-690 AATDDTYN
+690 ASTDDGYAGN
-698 GQGSYG
+698 ENYG
-704 RNFPSSTTL
+704 RQYESNTTL

-746 VVGGVGT
+746 AAGGVGT

-778 RDVSHILA
+778 RVSTSHVSK
-786 PTTAAGGDFCEP
+786 TRN
-798 SDIYTNT
+798 IYNNT

-831 TAGGISGTGEVK
+831 TAGGISGTGEAK

-910 DLDETYL
+910 DTDETYL

-941 ANPSWPCI
+941 VNPPWPGVNI
-949 NVTLP
+949 P
-954 NPESDLNLPPPG
+954 FPSPESDLNLPPPG
-966 TTIIV
+966 TTIVV

-977 PPPVGTTTVITENT
+977 PPTAGTTTVVTENT
-991 YTSGSTIQPP
+991 YTSGATIQPP
-1001 RPMTDPLLHG
+1001 RPMPDPLLHG

-1047 ASDLHGMLDIPDLTE
+1047 ASELRGMLDIPDLTE

-1114 PAELSNAHNVVVTER
+1114 PSELSNAHNVVVTER
-1129 VVSGSGVSSLGA
+1129 VVSGSGMSSM
-1141 TSLGGANLGG
+1141 GG
-1151 LSSLGATS
+1151 TS

-1170 TGQMLSAD
+1170 TGQMLGAE

-1183 AMGTASPGTS
+1183 GMGTASPGTS

>member
-1 MDWLP
+1 K
-6 HRMAAFL
+6 
-13 FLLLV
+13 
-18 LLDFSTGFHVE
+18 
-29 VKEWDENGTAK
+29 VKEWDENGMAR
-40 WKTFRRQKREWI
+40 WKTFKRQKREWI

-77 EENHP
+77 EENNP
-82 VTYSISGVGIDRAP
+82 ITYSISGVGIDRAP
-96 YGIFVINP
+96 YGIFVVNP

-155 PIFAQTVFTGSIE
+155 PIFAQTVFTGAVE
-168 ENSMDNTLVMKIIAT
+168 ESSMDNTLVMKIIAS

-285 DLLRIQALDAD
+285 ELLRIQALDAD
-296 EEFTDN
+296 EEHTDN
-302 WLAEFFFISGNEDNC
+302 WLAEFFFISGNENNW

-339 EQLQSHSLII
+339 EHLQTHSLII

-361 AHDYQI
+361 AQDYRM
-367 SGTPLTIQVK
+367 SGTPLTIEVK
-377 NVIEPPRFHPSS
+377 NVIEPPRFQPSS
-389 VVFSIPESTRV
+389 VVFSVSESTRA
-400 NQVVGTYTAIDE
+400 NYVVGTYTAFDE
-412 DTGVIAS
+412 DTGATAS
-419 NVVYS
+419 NVIYS
-424 IGRDPGAWFR
+424 IGRDPAAWFR

-448 NRESIY
+448 DRESIY
-454 VINGQYKAEVLAITR
+454 IINGQYKAEVLAITR
-469 GVPRYTATGTIVLS
+469 
-483 MQDMNDNCPI
+483 
-493 INTELRKVCMHSPSV
+493 
-508 IITAK
+508 
-513 HRGGDTYGTPFTFSI
+513 
-528 HGEPQTT
+528 
-535 WIIRSINASSAE
+535 
-547 LVSQNIDFYIYRI
+547 
-560 YVSVRDNQGR
+560 
-570 HCRAP
+570 
-575 HIIPVQACQC
+575 ACQC
-585 DSRNYCTSGATKI
+585 DSRNYCTSGATTKI
-598 VIIGG
+598 IIGG
-603 GASGGGSAGGGG
+603 GGGGGSD
-615 GAVGG
+615 
-620 GSAGGSAGGGVG
+620 SSTDGGGVD
-632 SGGVGGGGVG
+632 SGGHQD
-642 GGGQEGGGGIE
+642 GGQGGDVDGGPKD
-653 QEGGGNGEFRPG
+653 GEL
-665 GGETEDHTDWQGYTD
+665 DHTSWQDYTG
-680 GYSESYEGYT
+680 GYSEGYDAFT
-690 AATDDTYN
+690 AATDDSYN
-698 GQGSYG
+698 GNGDYG
-704 RNFPSSTTL
+704 RDLSSSTTL
-713 SGAAIGLMFLGGLIF
+713 SGTAIGLMFLGGLIF

-746 VVGGVGT
+746 AAGGVGT

-778 RDVSHILA
+778 RVSTSHVSKSCRRITFL
-786 PTTAAGGDFCEP
+786 FLF

-843 GSIGGTI
+843 GSVGGTI

-910 DLDETYL
+910 DTDETYL

-941 ANPSWPCI
+941 VNPPWPSVNI
-949 NVTLP
+949 TFP
-954 NPESDLNLPPPG
+954 NSESDLNLPPPG
-966 TTIIV
+966 TTIVV
-971 NGSAPM
+971 NGCAPM
-977 PPPVGTTTVITENT
+977 PPPVGTTTVVTENT

-1001 RPMTDPLLHG
+1001 RPMPDPLLHG

-1047 ASDLHGMLDIPDLTE
+1047 ASDLRGMLDIPDLAD

-1114 PAELSNAHNVVVTER
+1114 PSELSNAHNVVVTER
-1129 VVSGSGVSSLGA
+1129 VVSGSGMSSLGG
-1141 TSLGGANLGG
+1141 TSLGVG
-1151 LSSLGATS
+1151 
-1159 LGGANLGGLSS
+1159 NLGGLSS

-1178 CHLGQ
+1178 SHLGQ

-1207 Q
+1207 

>member
-1 MDWLP
+1 K
-6 HRMAAFL
+6 
-13 FLLLV
+13 
-18 LLDFSTGFHVE
+18 
-29 VKEWDENGTAK
+29 VKEWDENGMAR

-65 KRNPIAKIRSDC
+65 KRNPIARIRSDC

-82 VTYSISGVGIDRAP
+82 ITYSISGVGIDRAP
-96 YGIFVINP
+96 YGIFVVNP

-133 TGVDLEPPLELR
+133 TGVDLETPLELR

-155 PIFAQTVFTGSIE
+155 PIFAQTVFTGSVE
-168 ENSMDNTLVMKIIAT
+168 ESSMDNTLVMKIIAT

-285 DLLRIQALDAD
+285 ELLRIQALDAD

-326 NQGILRVIKELNY
+326 NQGILRVIKELDY
-339 EQLQSHSLII
+339 EHIQSHSLSI
-349 GVRNVAAFHHSV
+349 GVRNVASFHHSV
-361 AHDYQI
+361 AQEYRI
-367 SGTPLTIQVK
+367 TGTPVVVEVR
-377 NVIEPPRFHPSS
+377 NMIEPPRFQPSS
-389 VVFSIPESTRV
+389 IVFSVPQSTRA
-400 NQVVGTYTAIDE
+400 NYVVGTYTAIDE
-412 DTGVIAS
+412 DTRAIAS

-448 NRESIY
+448 DWESVY
-454 VINGQYKAEVLAITR
+454 VTNGQYKAEVLAITR
-469 GVPRYTATGTIVLS
+469 GGAAGGGTG
-483 MQDMNDNCPI
+483 
-493 INTELRKVCMHSPSV
+493 
-508 IITAK
+508 
-513 HRGGDTYGTPFTFSI
+513 
-528 HGEPQTT
+528 
-535 WIIRSINASSAE
+535 
-547 LVSQNIDFYIYRI
+547 
-560 YVSVRDNQGR
+560 
-570 HCRAP
+570 
-575 HIIPVQACQC
+575 
-585 DSRNYCTSGATKI
+585 GAA
-598 VIIGG
+598 GG
-603 GASGGGSAGGGG
+603 GAAGGG
-615 GAVGG
+615 A
-620 GSAGGSAGGGVG
+620 AGGGAT
-632 SGGVGGGGVG
+632 GGGAAGGGLDQGGGGVT
-642 GGGQEGGGGIE
+642 GQEGGGDYRPS
-653 QEGGGNGEFRPG
+653 GG
-665 GGETEDHTDWQGYTD
+665 TEDHTDWQVYTGAYGED
-680 GYSESYEGYT
+680 AYT
-690 AATDDTYN
+690 AATDDSYI
-698 GQGSYG
+698 GSGNYG
-704 RNFPSSTTL
+704 RDIQSSTTL

-746 VVGGVGT
+746 AGGVVGT

-778 RDVSHILA
+778 RVSICHVSKTRRRVSFL
-786 PTTAAGGDFCEP
+786 FLF

-831 TAGGISGTGEVK
+831 TAGGISGTGEAK
-843 GSIGGTI
+843 GSVGGTI
-850 KEYREGGVNM
+850 REYREGGVNM

-910 DLDETYL
+910 DTDETYL

-941 ANPSWPCI
+941 VNPPWPGI
-949 NVTLP
+949 NVNFP

-966 TTIIV
+966 TTIVV

-977 PPPVGTTTVITENT
+977 PPPVGTTTVVTENT

-1001 RPMTDPLLHG
+1001 RPMPDPLLHG

-1018 YTSGSPSLCVDP
+1018 YTSGSPSICVDP

-1047 ASDLHGMLDIPDLTE
+1047 ASDLRGMLDIPDLAD

-1075 NSRLPASLSIPDLVD
+1075 NSRLPTSLSIPDLVD

-1114 PAELSNAHNVVVTER
+1114 PSELSNAHNVVVTER
-1129 VVSGSGVSSLGA
+1129 VVSGSGMSSLGGA
-1141 TSLGGANLGG
+1141 SLGGANLAG
-1151 LSSLGATS
+1151 LSG
-1159 LGGANLGGLSS
+1159 

-1178 CHLGQ
+1178 CHLSQ

>member
-1 MDWLP
+1 LT
-6 HRMAAFL
+6 AFFPEFL
-13 FLLLV
+13 YANLLIVFLLPVIRCWNSL
-18 LLDFSTGFHVE
+18 SK
-29 VKEWDENGTAK
+29 VKEWDENGMAR

-65 KRNPIAKIRSDC
+65 KRNPIARIRSDC

-82 VTYSISGVGIDRAP
+82 ITYSISGAGIDRAP
-96 YGIFVINP
+96 YGIFVVNP
-104 RTGEINITSIVDREV
+104 RTGEINITSVVDREV

-155 PIFAQTVFTGSIE
+155 PVFAQTVFTGSIE
-168 ENSMDNTLVMKIIAT
+168 ESSMDNTLVMKIIAT

-285 DLLRIQALDAD
+285 ELLRIQALDAD

-339 EQLQSHSLII
+339 EQLQTHSLII

-361 AHDYQI
+361 AHEYQMT
-367 SGTPLTIQVK
+367 GTPLTIEVK
-377 NVIEPPRFHPSS
+377 NMIEPPRFHPSS
-389 VVFSIPESTRV
+389 IVFPVSESTRV
-400 NQVVGTYTAIDE
+400 NYVVGTYTALDE
-412 DTGVIAS
+412 DTGAIAS

-448 NRESIY
+448 DRESIY

-483 MQDMNDNCPI
+483 IQDTNNNCPT
-493 INTELRKVCMHSPSV
+493 INTELRKICMHSPSV
-508 IITAK
+508 VITAK
-513 HRGGDTYGTPFTFSI
+513 GMDGAAYGAPFTFSI

-535 WIIRSINASSAE
+535 WIIRSLNASSAE
-547 LVSQNIDFYIYRI
+547 LVGQNIDFYVYRI

-570 HCRAP
+570 RCPKP

-598 VIIGG
+598 IIIGG
-603 GASGGGSAGGGG
+603 GGSGGGAAGGD
-615 GAVGG
+615 VL
-620 GSAGGSAGGGVG
+620 
-632 SGGVGGGGVG
+632 
-642 GGGQEGGGGIE
+642 
-653 QEGGGNGEFRPG
+653 N
-665 GGETEDHTDWQGYTD
+665 
-680 GYSESYEGYT
+680 
-690 AATDDTYN
+690 
-698 GQGSYG
+698 
-704 RNFPSSTTL
+704 PSSLFL
-713 SGAAIGLMFLGGLIF
+713 SCS
-728 VLIPILMSMSDC
+728 VIPILMSMSDC

-746 VVGGVGT
+746 AVGGVGT

-778 RDVSHILA
+778 RVSNIVTGRIPFLL
-786 PTTAAGGDFCEP
+786 F

-831 TAGGISGTGEVK
+831 TAGGISGTGEAK
-843 GSIGGTI
+843 GSAGGTI

-910 DLDETYL
+910 DTDETYL

-941 ANPSWPCI
+941 VNPPWPCV
-949 NVTLP
+949 NVAFP

-966 TTIIV
+966 TTIVV
-971 NGSAPM
+971 NGCAPM
-977 PPPVGTTTVITENT
+977 PPPVSTTTVVTENT

-1001 RPMTDPLLHG
+1001 RPMPDPLLHG

-1047 ASDLHGMLDIPDLTE
+1047 ASDLRVKYILCHGLPCSHGKEHDQQFAAHSAATLTLSPRKML
-1062 GSNVIVTERVIAP
+1062 
-1075 NSRLPASLSIPDLVD
+1075 ASSFLHY
-1090 GSNVVVTERV
+1090 R
-1100 FRPAS
+1100 
-1105 GMPGSLINI
+1105 
-1114 PAELSNAHNVVVTER
+1114 
-1129 VVSGSGVSSLGA
+1129 
-1141 TSLGGANLGG
+1141 
-1151 LSSLGATS
+1151 
-1159 LGGANLGGLSS
+1159 
-1170 TGQMLSAD
+1170 
-1178 CHLGQ
+1178 
-1183 AMGTASPGTS
+1183 
-1193 RRRVTK
+1193 
-1199 YSTVQYSS
+1199 YSFP
-1207 Q
+1207 

>member
-1 MDWLP
+1 Q
-6 HRMAAFL
+6 
-13 FLLLV
+13 V
-18 LLDFSTGFHVE
+18 LLDFSTGFHVQ
-29 VKEWDENGTAK
+29 VKEWDENGAAR

-65 KRNPIAKIRSDC
+65 KRNPIARIRSDC
-77 EENHP
+77 EENNP
-82 VTYSISGVGIDRAP
+82 ITYSISGVGIDQAP
-96 YGIFVINP
+96 YGIFVVNP

-133 TGVDLEPPLELR
+133 TGLDLEPPLELR

-155 PIFAQTVFTGSIE
+155 PIFSQSVFTGSIE
-168 ENSMDNTLVMKIIAT
+168 ECSMDNTLVMKIIAT

-204 SGPPMFIMNK
+204 SSPPMFIMNK
-214 YTGELHLANYL
+214 YSGELHLANYL
-225 DREQHSS
+225 DREQHGS

-285 DLLRIQALDAD
+285 ELLRIQALDAD

-317 FEIVTDRAT
+317 FEIVTDPTT

-339 EQLQSHSLII
+339 EHIQSHTLSI
-349 GVRNVAAFHHSV
+349 GVRNRAPFHHSI
-361 AHDYQI
+361 APQYQVV
-367 SGTPLTIQVK
+367 GTPLIVEVK
-377 NVIEPPRFHPSS
+377 NVMEPIRFNPSTIS
-389 VVFSIPESTRV
+389 FLLSESARESH
-400 NQVVGTYTAIDE
+400 VVGTYTAFDE
-412 DTGVIAS
+412 DTGTMAS
-419 NVVYS
+419 NVIYS

-434 INQNTGEITLNKVI
+434 INPNTGEITLNKVI
-448 NRESIY
+448 DRESSY
-454 VINGQYKAEVLAITR
+454 VVNGEYRAEVWAVSK
-469 GVPRYTATGTIVLS
+469 GFPRHTATGTIVLS
-483 MQDMNDNCPI
+483 VQDVNDNC
-493 INTELRKVCMHSPSV
+493 
-508 IITAK
+508 
-513 HRGGDTYGTPFTFSI
+513 
-528 HGEPQTT
+528 
-535 WIIRSINASSAE
+535 
-547 LVSQNIDFYIYRI
+547 
-560 YVSVRDNQGR
+560 
-570 HCRAP
+570 
-575 HIIPVQACQC
+575 
-585 DSRNYCTSGATKI
+585 
-598 VIIGG
+598 
-603 GASGGGSAGGGG
+603 AGGGG
-615 GAVGG
+615 
-620 GSAGGSAGGGVG
+620 AGGGGAGGGGV
-632 SGGVGGGGVG
+632 SGGSQGGQTDQGTGQQGNAGESGDEGGYVGGGGSEDG
-642 GGGQEGGGGIE
+642 DNY
-653 QEGGGNGEFRPG
+653 NG
-665 GGETEDHTDWQGYTD
+665 
-680 GYSESYEGYT
+680 GYSETYEEGYNGGTGQGYEG
-690 AATDDTYN
+690 
-698 GQGSYG
+698 GYG
-704 RNFPSSTTL
+704 RDAQSSTTL
-713 SGAAIGLMFLGGLIF
+713 SGTAIGLMFLGGLIF

-746 VVGGVGT
+746 AAGGVGT

-778 RDVSHILA
+778 RVSTSHVSKAHDHLYLQM
-786 PTTAAGGDFCEP
+786 TFFSFSE
-798 SDIYTNT
+798 IYTNT

-812 ASGVEETT
+812 ASGVEDTT
-820 GVGYGTGTGYG
+820 AVGYGTGTGYG
-831 TAGGISGTGEVK
+831 TAGGISGTGEAK
-843 GSIGGTI
+843 GSCGGTI

-910 DLDETYL
+910 DTDETYL

-927 AEICLGKEIEPFPD
+927 AEICLGKEIETFSEVNLP
-941 ANPSWPCI
+941 WPPG
-949 NVTLP
+949 NATFP
-954 NPESDLNLPPPG
+954 NPESEINLPPPG

-971 NGSAPM
+971 NGGAPM
-977 PPPVGTTTVITENT
+977 PPPVGTTTIVTENT
-991 YTSGSTIQPP
+991 YTGSTLQPS
-1001 RPMTDPLLHG
+1001 RPMSDPLLHG
-1011 NMTVTET
+1011 NVMVTET
-1018 YTSGSPSLCVDP
+1018 YTSGPPSLSVDP

-1047 ASDLHGMLDIPDLTE
+1047 ASDLRGMLDIPDLAE

-1075 NSRLPASLSIPDLVD
+1075 NSRLPTSLSIPDLVD

-1100 FRPAS
+1100 IRPAS

-1129 VVSGSGVSSLGA
+1129 VMSGAAMGGM
-1141 TSLGGANLGG
+1141 GGAGMAGASMGMTSMSGTSMGG
-1151 LSSLGATS
+1151 MREAS
-1159 LGGANLGGLSS
+1159 
-1170 TGQMLSAD
+1170 QMLNAAE

-1183 AMGTASPGTS
+1183 PLGTASPGTS

-1207 Q
+1207 

>member
-1 MDWLP
+1 SWILLTAFCPAFYMP
-6 HRMAAFL
+6 IFFL
-13 FLLLV
+13 FLQV

-29 VKEWDENGTAK
+29 VKEWDENGMAR

-82 VTYSISGVGIDRAP
+82 ITYSISGVGIDRAP
-96 YGIFVINP
+96 FGIFVVNP

-168 ENSMDNTLVMKIIAT
+168 ESSMDNTLVMKIIAT

-285 DLLRIQALDAD
+285 ELLRIQALDAD

-302 WLAEFFFISGNEDNC
+302 WLAEFFFISGNEDNW

-339 EQLQSHSLII
+339 EYLQTHSLII

-361 AHDYQI
+361 AHEYRI
-367 SGTPLTIQVK
+367 SGTPLTIEVK
-377 NVIEPPRFHPSS
+377 NVIEPPRFQPSS
-389 VVFSIPESTRV
+389 VVFSVSQNTRV
-400 NQVVGTYTAIDE
+400 NYVVGTYTAIDE
-412 DTGVIAS
+412 DTGAIAS
-419 NVVYS
+419 NVYFYFTKYRYS
-424 IGRDPGAWFR
+424 IGRDPAAWFR
-434 INQNTGEITLNKVI
+434 INQNTGQITLNKVI

-469 GVPRYTATGTIVLS
+469 
-483 MQDMNDNCPI
+483 
-493 INTELRKVCMHSPSV
+493 
-508 IITAK
+508 
-513 HRGGDTYGTPFTFSI
+513 
-528 HGEPQTT
+528 
-535 WIIRSINASSAE
+535 
-547 LVSQNIDFYIYRI
+547 
-560 YVSVRDNQGR
+560 
-570 HCRAP
+570 
-575 HIIPVQACQC
+575 ACQC
-585 DSRNYCTSGATKI
+585 DSRNYCTSGATKVI
-598 VIIGG
+598 IIGG
-603 GASGGGSAGGGG
+603 GGGGG
-615 GAVGG
+615 GIGGDGGDTGGKDGG
-620 GSAGGSAGGGVG
+620 GPGPDDGDKGEPGPGEGTEDYTDGQVYTSGYSEGGGVYTA
-632 SGGVGGGGVG
+632 VTDDYY
-642 GGGQEGGGGIE
+642 
-653 QEGGGNGEFRPG
+653 GNG
-665 GGETEDHTDWQGYTD
+665 
-680 GYSESYEGYT
+680 
-690 AATDDTYN
+690 N
-698 GQGSYG
+698 YG
-704 RNFPSSTTL
+704 RDIQPATTL

-746 VVGGVGT
+746 AAGGVGT

-778 RDVSHILA
+778 RVS
-786 PTTAAGGDFCEP
+786 TSRVSETRN
-798 SDIYTNT
+798 IYTNT

-910 DLDETYL
+910 DTDETYL

-941 ANPSWPCI
+941 ANPTWPCVNI
-949 NVTLP
+949 NFP

-966 TTIIV
+966 TTIVV
-971 NGSAPM
+971 NGCAPM
-977 PPPVGTTTVITENT
+977 PPPVGTTTVVTENT

-1001 RPMTDPLLHG
+1001 RPMPDPLLHG

-1047 ASDLHGMLDIPDLTE
+1047 ASDLRGMLDIPDLTD

-1075 NSRLPASLSIPDLVD
+1075 NSRLPTSLSIPDLVD

-1114 PAELSNAHNVVVTER
+1114 PSELSNAHNVVVTER
-1129 VVSGSGVSSLGA
+1129 VVSGSGMSSLGG
-1141 TSLGGANLGG
+1141 TSLGGTNLG
-1151 LSSLGATS
+1151 A
-1159 LGGANLGGLSS
+1159 LSS

-1183 AMGTASPGTS
+1183 AIGTASPGTS

>member
-1 MDWLP
+1 L
-6 HRMAAFL
+6 L
-13 FLLLV
+13 FLQV

-29 VKEWDENGTAK
+29 VKEWDENGTAR

-77 EENHP
+77 EEKHP
-82 VTYSISGVGIDRAP
+82 ITYSISGVGIDRAP
-96 YGIFVINP
+96 FGIFVVNP

-168 ENSMDNTLVMKIIAT
+168 ESSMDNTLVMKIIAT

-242 DGAADGISSL
+242 DGAGDGISSL

-285 DLLRIQALDAD
+285 ELIRIQALDAD

-339 EQLQSHSLII
+339 EYLQTHSLII

-361 AHDYQI
+361 AHEYRI
-367 SGTPLTIQVK
+367 SGTPLTIEVK

-389 VVFSIPESTRV
+389 IVFSVSQNTRV
-400 NQVVGTYTAIDE
+400 NYVVGTYTAFDE
-412 DTGVIAS
+412 DTGSIAS

-424 IGRDPGAWFR
+424 IGRDPAAWFR
-434 INQNTGEITLNKVI
+434 INQNTGQITLNKVI

-469 GVPRYTATGTIVLS
+469 
-483 MQDMNDNCPI
+483 
-493 INTELRKVCMHSPSV
+493 
-508 IITAK
+508 
-513 HRGGDTYGTPFTFSI
+513 
-528 HGEPQTT
+528 
-535 WIIRSINASSAE
+535 
-547 LVSQNIDFYIYRI
+547 
-560 YVSVRDNQGR
+560 
-570 HCRAP
+570 
-575 HIIPVQACQC
+575 ACQC
-585 DSRNYCTSGATKI
+585 DSRNYCTNGATTI
-598 VIIGG
+598 IIIGG
-603 GASGGGSAGGGG
+603 GGKETGPEGGGTGMTTP
-615 GAVGG
+615 
-620 GSAGGSAGGGVG
+620 
-632 SGGVGGGGVG
+632 
-642 GGGQEGGGGIE
+642 GGQE
-653 QEGGGNGEFRPG
+653 PV
-665 GGETEDHTDWQGYTD
+665 DYTD
-680 GYSESYEGYT
+680 QVYTNGYSEGSEGYT
-690 AATDDTYN
+690 GVIDYTYN
-698 GQGSYG
+698 GNGNIRVIQ
-704 RNFPSSTTL
+704 SSTTL

-746 VVGGVGT
+746 AAGGVGT

-758 PECTEGAIHP
+758 PDCTEGAIHP

-778 RDVSHILA
+778 RVSISHVSRTRNNSYLQKRLHLTRSTKVIVELY
-786 PTTAAGGDFCEP
+786 
-798 SDIYTNT
+798 IYTNT

-843 GSIGGTI
+843 GSVGGTI
-850 KEYREGGVNM
+850 KECREGGVNM

-910 DLDETYL
+910 DTDETYL

-941 ANPSWPCI
+941 VNPTWPCV
-949 NVTLP
+949 NLNFP

-971 NGSAPM
+971 NGCAPM
-977 PPPVGTTTVITENT
+977 PPPVGTTTVVTENT

-1001 RPMTDPLLHG
+1001 RPMPDPLLHG

-1047 ASDLHGMLDIPDLTE
+1047 ASDLRGMLDIPDLTD

-1075 NSRLPASLSIPDLVD
+1075 NSRLPTSLSIPDLVD

-1114 PAELSNAHNVVVTER
+1114 PSELSNAHNVVVTER
-1129 VVSGSGVSSLGA
+1129 VVSGSGMSSLGG
-1141 TSLGGANLGG
+1141 TSLGG
-1151 LSSLGATS
+1151 T
-1159 LGGANLGGLSS
+1159 NLGGLSS

>member
-29 VKEWDENGTAK
+29 VKEWDENGMAR

-82 VTYSISGVGIDRAP
+82 ITYSISGVGIDRAP
-96 YGIFVINP
+96 YGIFVVNP

-119 TPVFVIRCFAKHSV
+119 TPVFVIHCFAKHSV

-168 ENSMDNTLVMKIIAT
+168 ECSMDNTLVMKIIAT

-204 SGPPMFIMNK
+204 AGPPMFIMNK

-285 DLLRIQALDAD
+285 ELLRIQALDAD

-302 WLAEFFFISGNEDNC
+302 WLAEFFFISGNEDNW

-339 EQLQSHSLII
+339 EHLQTHSLII

-361 AHDYQI
+361 AHEYQI
-367 SGTPLTIQVK
+367 SGTPLTIEVK
-377 NVIEPPRFHPSS
+377 NVIEPPRFNPSS
-389 VVFSIPESTRV
+389 VVFSLSERTRA
-400 NQVVGTYTAIDE
+400 NYVVGTYTAIDE
-412 DTGVIAS
+412 DTGAIAT

-424 IGRDPGAWFR
+424 IGRDPGALFR
-434 INQNTGEITLNKVI
+434 INQNTGEITLTKVI

-454 VINGQYKAEVLAITR
+454 FTNGQYRAEVLAITR

-483 MQDMNDNCPI
+483 IQEMNDNCPI

-513 HRGGDTYGTPFTFSI
+513 NMNGEVYGAPFTFSI

-547 LVSQNIDFYIYRI
+547 LTTQNIDFYIYRI
-560 YVSVRDNQGR
+560 YVS
-570 HCRAP
+570 
-575 HIIPVQACQC
+575 
-585 DSRNYCTSGATKI
+585 T
-598 VIIGG
+598 
-603 GASGGGSAGGGG
+603 
-615 GAVGG
+615 
-620 GSAGGSAGGGVG
+620 
-632 SGGVGGGGVG
+632 
-642 GGGQEGGGGIE
+642 
-653 QEGGGNGEFRPG
+653 
-665 GGETEDHTDWQGYTD
+665 YTD
-680 GYSESYEGYT
+680 DYDENDRYT
-690 AATDDTYN
+690 AATDYGYDGN
-698 GQGSYG
+698 GDYG
-704 RNFPSSTTL
+704 RALETSTTL

-746 VVGGVGT
+746 AAAGVGT

-758 PECTEGAIHP
+758 PECIEGAIHP

-786 PTTAAGGDFCEP
+786 PTTAAGGDFGEP

-831 TAGGISGTGEVK
+831 TAGGISGAGEVK

-910 DLDETYL
+910 DTDETYL

-941 ANPSWPCI
+941 VNPHWPSV
-949 NVTLP
+949 NVPFP

-971 NGSAPM
+971 NGGAPM
-977 PPPVGTTTVITENT
+977 PPPVGTTTVVTENT
-991 YTSGSTIQPP
+991 YTSGSTIQHS
-1001 RPMTDPLLHG
+1001 RPMPDPLLHG

-1018 YTSGSPSLCVDP
+1018 YTSGSPSICIDP

-1047 ASDLHGMLDIPDLTE
+1047 ASELRGMLDIPDLTD
-1062 GSNVIVTERVIAP
+1062 GSNVIVTERLIAP

-1105 GMPGSLINI
+1105 GVPGSLINI
-1114 PAELSNAHNVVVTER
+1114 PSELTNAHNMMVTER
-1129 VVSGSGVSSLGA
+1129 VVSGSGMSSMGA
-1141 TSLGGANLGG
+1141 ANLGSMSG
-1151 LSSLGATS
+1151 TS
-1159 LGGANLGGLSS
+1159 
-1170 TGQMLSAD
+1170 QMLSAD

-1199 YSTVQYSS
+1199 YSSMQYSS

>member
-1 MDWLP
+1 Q
-6 HRMAAFL
+6 
-13 FLLLV
+13 V

-29 VKEWDENGTAK
+29 VKEWDENGMAR

-82 VTYSISGVGIDRAP
+82 ITYSISGVGIDRAP
-96 YGIFVINP
+96 FGIFVVNP

-168 ENSMDNTLVMKIIAT
+168 ESSMDNTLVMKIIAT

-263 DNFPTLAQ
+263 DNFPTFAQ

-285 DLLRIQALDAD
+285 ELLRIQALDAD

-302 WLAEFFFISGNEDNC
+302 WLAEFFFISGNEDNW

-339 EQLQSHSLII
+339 EYLQTHSLII

-361 AHDYQI
+361 AHDYRI
-367 SGTPLTIQVK
+367 SGTPLTIEVK
-377 NVIEPPRFHPSS
+377 NVIEPPRFQPSS
-389 VVFSIPESTRV
+389 VVFSIPQNTRV
-400 NQVVGTYTAIDE
+400 NYVVGTYTAIDE
-412 DTGVIAS
+412 DTGAIAS

-424 IGRDPGAWFR
+424 IGRDPAAWFR
-434 INQNTGEITLNKVI
+434 INQNTGQITLNKVI

-469 GVPRYTATGTIVLS
+469 
-483 MQDMNDNCPI
+483 
-493 INTELRKVCMHSPSV
+493 
-508 IITAK
+508 
-513 HRGGDTYGTPFTFSI
+513 
-528 HGEPQTT
+528 
-535 WIIRSINASSAE
+535 
-547 LVSQNIDFYIYRI
+547 
-560 YVSVRDNQGR
+560 
-570 HCRAP
+570 
-575 HIIPVQACQC
+575 ACQC
-585 DSRNYCTSGATKI
+585 DSRNYCTSGATKVI
-598 VIIGG
+598 IIGG
-603 GASGGGSAGGGG
+603 G
-615 GAVGG
+615 
-620 GSAGGSAGGGVG
+620 G
-632 SGGVGGGGVG
+632 SGGDT
-642 GGGQEGGGGIE
+642 GGGQEGGETG
-653 QEGGGNGEFRPG
+653 QEGGDKGEPRPG
-665 GGETEDHTDWQGYTD
+665 EGEGEGEGEGTEDYTD
-680 GYSESYEGYT
+680 GQVYTGGYSEGGGVYT
-690 AATDDTYN
+690 AVTDDYYGN
-698 GQGSYG
+698 GNYG
-704 RNFPSSTTL
+704 RDIQSATTL

-746 VVGGVGT
+746 AAGGVGT

-778 RDVSHILA
+778 RVSTCHVSKTRSNSYLQKRLHLSTSMKVIVELY
-786 PTTAAGGDFCEP
+786 
-798 SDIYTNT
+798 IYTNT

-910 DLDETYL
+910 DTDETYL

-941 ANPSWPCI
+941 VNPTWPGVNI
-949 NVTLP
+949 NFP

-966 TTIIV
+966 TTIVV
-971 NGSAPM
+971 NGCAPM
-977 PPPVGTTTVITENT
+977 PPPVGTTTVVTENT

-1001 RPMTDPLLHG
+1001 RPMPDPLLHG

-1047 ASDLHGMLDIPDLTE
+1047 ASDLRGMLDIPDLTD

-1075 NSRLPASLSIPDLVD
+1075 NSRLPTSLSIPDLVD

-1114 PAELSNAHNVVVTER
+1114 PSELSNAHNVVVTER
-1129 VVSGSGVSSLGA
+1129 VVSGSGMS
-1141 TSLGGANLGG
+1141 SLGGA
-1151 LSSLGATS
+1151 S
-1159 LGGANLGGLSS
+1159 LGGTNLGTLSS
-1170 TGQMLSAD
+1170 TGQMLGAD
-1178 CHLGQ
+1178 CHLSQ
-1183 AMGTASPGTS
+1183 AIGTASPGTS

>member
-1 MDWLP
+1 Q
-6 HRMAAFL
+6 
-13 FLLLV
+13 V

-29 VKEWDENGTAK
+29 VKEWDENGMAR

-82 VTYSISGVGIDRAP
+82 ITYSISGVGIDRAP
-96 YGIFVINP
+96 FGIFVVNP

-168 ENSMDNTLVMKIIAT
+168 ESSMDNTLVMKIIAT

-285 DLLRIQALDAD
+285 ELLRIQALDAD

-302 WLAEFFFISGNEDNC
+302 WLAEFFFISGNEDNW

-339 EQLQSHSLII
+339 EYLQTHSLII

-361 AHDYQI
+361 AHEYRI
-367 SGTPLTIQVK
+367 SGTPLTIEVK
-377 NVIEPPRFHPSS
+377 NMIEPPRFQPSS
-389 VVFSIPESTRV
+389 VVFSISQNTRV
-400 NQVVGTYTAIDE
+400 NYVVGTYTAIDE
-412 DTGVIAS
+412 DTGAIAS

-424 IGRDPGAWFR
+424 IGRDPAAWFR
-434 INQNTGEITLNKVI
+434 INQNTGQITLNKVI

-469 GVPRYTATGTIVLS
+469 
-483 MQDMNDNCPI
+483 
-493 INTELRKVCMHSPSV
+493 
-508 IITAK
+508 
-513 HRGGDTYGTPFTFSI
+513 
-528 HGEPQTT
+528 
-535 WIIRSINASSAE
+535 
-547 LVSQNIDFYIYRI
+547 
-560 YVSVRDNQGR
+560 
-570 HCRAP
+570 
-575 HIIPVQACQC
+575 ACQC

-598 VIIGG
+598 IIIGG
-603 GASGGGSAGGGG
+603 GGSSGGGSGGEGGNTGGKDGGGTGPDG
-615 GAVGG
+615 GDTGEARPGEGTEDYTDGQVYTSGY
-620 GSAGGSAGGGVG
+620 SEGGGVYTA
-632 SGGVGGGGVG
+632 VTDYYD
-642 GGGQEGGGGIE
+642 
-653 QEGGGNGEFRPG
+653 GNGIDRGIQP
-665 GGETEDHTDWQGYTD
+665 
-680 GYSESYEGYT
+680 
-690 AATDDTYN
+690 A
-698 GQGSYG
+698 
-704 RNFPSSTTL
+704 TTL

-746 VVGGVGT
+746 AAGGVGT

-778 RDVSHILA
+778 RVSTSHISKIHSGSYLQKRLHL
-786 PTTAAGGDFCEP
+786 TTSMKVTVELY
-798 SDIYTNT
+798 IYTNT

-910 DLDETYL
+910 DTDETYL

-941 ANPSWPCI
+941 VNPTWPCVNI
-949 NVTLP
+949 NFP

-966 TTIIV
+966 TTIVV
-971 NGSAPM
+971 NGCAPM
-977 PPPVGTTTVITENT
+977 PPPVGTTTVVTENT

-1001 RPMTDPLLHG
+1001 RPMPDPLLHG

-1047 ASDLHGMLDIPDLTE
+1047 ASDLRGMLDIPDLTD

-1114 PAELSNAHNVVVTER
+1114 PSELSNAHNVVVTER
-1129 VVSGSGVSSLGA
+1129 VVSGSGMSSLGG
-1141 TSLGGANLGG
+1141 TSLGGTNLG
-1151 LSSLGATS
+1151 T
-1159 LGGANLGGLSS
+1159 LSS

-1183 AMGTASPGTS
+1183 AIGTASPGTS

>member
-6 HRMAAFL
+6 HRTAAFL

-18 LLDFSTGFHVE
+18 LLDFSTGFHVK
-29 VKEWDENGTAK
+29 VKEWDENGMAR

-77 EENHP
+77 EEKHP
-82 VTYSISGVGIDRAP
+82 ITYSISGVGIDRAP
-96 YGIFVINP
+96 YGIFVVNP

-133 TGVDLEPPLELR
+133 TGIDLEPPLELR

-168 ENSMDNTLVMKIIAT
+168 ESSMDNTLVMKIIAS

-302 WLAEFFFISGNEDNC
+302 WLAEFFFLSGNEDNW

-339 EQLQSHSLII
+339 EYLQTHSLII

-361 AHDYQI
+361 ARDFQM
-367 SGTPLTIQVK
+367 SGTPLTIEVK

-389 VVFSIPESTRV
+389 VVFSVSESTRV
-400 NQVVGTYTAIDE
+400 NYVVGTYTAIDE
-412 DTGVIAS
+412 DTGAIAS

-424 IGRDPGAWFR
+424 IGRDPAAWFR

-448 NRESIY
+448 DRESIY
-454 VINGQYKAEVLAITR
+454 VINGQYRAEVLAITR
-469 GVPRYTATGTIVLS
+469 GVTRYTATGTIVLS
-483 MQDMNDNCPI
+483 IQDINDNCPT

-513 HRGGDTYGTPFTFSI
+513 DRDGDPYGPPFTFSI

-560 YVSVRDNQGR
+560 YISVRDNQGR
-570 HCRAP
+570 R
-575 HIIPVQACQC
+575 
-585 DSRNYCTSGATKI
+585 S
-598 VIIGG
+598 
-603 GASGGGSAGGGG
+603 
-615 GAVGG
+615 
-620 GSAGGSAGGGVG
+620 
-632 SGGVGGGGVG
+632 
-642 GGGQEGGGGIE
+642 
-653 QEGGGNGEFRPG
+653 
-665 GGETEDHTDWQGYTD
+665 
-680 GYSESYEGYT
+680 
-690 AATDDTYN
+690 
-698 GQGSYG
+698 
-704 RNFPSSTTL
+704 SSTTL

-746 VVGGVGT
+746 AAGGVGT

-910 DLDETYL
+910 DTDETYL

-941 ANPSWPCI
+941 VNLPWPCV
-949 NVTLP
+949 NVTFP

-966 TTIIV
+966 TTIVV
-971 NGSAPM
+971 NGCAPM
-977 PPPVGTTTVITENT
+977 PPPVGTTTVVTENT

-1001 RPMTDPLLHG
+1001 RPMPDPLLHG

-1047 ASDLHGMLDIPDLTE
+1047 ASDLRGMLDIPDLAD

-1075 NSRLPASLSIPDLVD
+1075 NSRLPTSLSIPDLVD

-1114 PAELSNAHNVVVTER
+1114 PSELSNTHNVVVTER
-1129 VVSGSGVSSLGA
+1129 VVSGSGMSSLGG
-1141 TSLGGANLGG
+1141 TSLGG
-1151 LSSLGATS
+1151 T
-1159 LGGANLGGLSS
+1159 NLGGLSS

>member
-1 MDWLP
+1 K
-6 HRMAAFL
+6 
-13 FLLLV
+13 
-18 LLDFSTGFHVE
+18 
-29 VKEWDENGTAK
+29 VKEWDENGVAR

-65 KRNPIAKIRSDC
+65 KRNPIARIRSDC
-77 EENHP
+77 EENNP
-82 VTYSISGVGIDRAP
+82 ITYSISGVGIDHAP
-96 YGIFVINP
+96 YGIFVVNP

-155 PIFAQTVFTGSIE
+155 PIFAQSVFTGSIE
-168 ENSMDNTLVMKIIAT
+168 ECSMDNTLVMKIIAT

-214 YTGELHLANYL
+214 YSGELHLANYL
-225 DREQHSS
+225 DREQHGS

-242 DGAADGISSL
+242 DGAADGISSV

-285 DLLRIQALDAD
+285 ELLRIQALDAD

-317 FEIVTDRAT
+317 FEIVTDPTT

-339 EQLQSHSLII
+339 EHIQSHTLSI
-349 GVRNVAAFHHSV
+349 GVRNRAEFHHSI
-361 AHDYQI
+361 APQYQVI
-367 SGTPLTIQVK
+367 GTPLIVEVK
-377 NVIEPPRFHPSS
+377 NVIEPIRFQPSS
-389 VVFSIPESTRV
+389 MSFSLSESTRESH
-400 NQVVGTYTAIDE
+400 VVGTYTAFDE
-412 DTGVIAS
+412 DTGTMAS
-419 NVVYS
+419 NHLFTKYRYS

-434 INQNTGEITLNKVI
+434 INPNTGEITLNKVI
-448 NRESIY
+448 DRESSY
-454 VINGQYKAEVLAITR
+454 VVNGEYRAEVWA
-469 GVPRYTATGTIVLS
+469 
-483 MQDMNDNCPI
+483 
-493 INTELRKVCMHSPSV
+493 
-508 IITAK
+508 
-513 HRGGDTYGTPFTFSI
+513 
-528 HGEPQTT
+528 
-535 WIIRSINASSAE
+535 
-547 LVSQNIDFYIYRI
+547 VSK
-560 YVSVRDNQGR
+560 G
-570 HCRAP
+570 
-575 HIIPVQACQC
+575 
-585 DSRNYCTSGATKI
+585 
-598 VIIGG
+598 
-603 GASGGGSAGGGG
+603 AGGGG
-615 GAVGG
+615 AGGGTAGGGGAGGGTAGGGGVSGGSQGGQIDQGTDQQGNAGESGDEGGDSVGG
-620 GSAGGSAGGGVG
+620 GSEDGDNY
-632 SGGVGGGGVG
+632 
-642 GGGQEGGGGIE
+642 
-653 QEGGGNGEFRPG
+653 NG
-665 GGETEDHTDWQGYTD
+665 
-680 GYSESYEGYT
+680 GYSEGYEEGT
-690 AATDDTYN
+690 NEGT
-698 GQGSYG
+698 GQGYDGGYG
-704 RNFPSSTTL
+704 RDSQSATTL

-746 VVGGVGT
+746 TAGGVGT

-778 RDVSHILA
+778 RVSTSHVSKAHNHLYLHKD
-786 PTTAAGGDFCEP
+786 DFFFSFSE
-798 SDIYTNT
+798 IYTNT

-812 ASGVEETT
+812 ASGVEDTT
-820 GVGYGTGTGYG
+820 AVGYGTGTGYG
-831 TAGGISGTGEVK
+831 TAGGISGTGEAK
-843 GSIGGTI
+843 GSCGGTI

-910 DLDETYL
+910 DTDETYL

-927 AEICLGKEIEPFPD
+927 AEICLGKEIETFSEVNLPW
-941 ANPSWPCI
+941 PSGSA
-949 NVTLP
+949 TFP
-954 NPESDLNLPPPG
+954 NPENEINLPPPG

-971 NGSAPM
+971 NGGAPM
-977 PPPVGTTTVITENT
+977 PPSVGTTTIVTENT
-991 YTSGSTIQPP
+991 YTGSTLQPS
-1001 RPMTDPLLHG
+1001 RPMSDPLLHG
-1011 NMTVTET
+1011 NVMVTET
-1018 YTSGSPSLCVDP
+1018 YTSGPPSLSVDP

-1047 ASDLHGMLDIPDLTE
+1047 ASDLRGMLDIPDLTE

-1075 NSRLPASLSIPDLVD
+1075 NSRLPTSLSIPDLVD

-1100 FRPAS
+1100 IRPAS
-1105 GMPGSLINI
+1105 GVPGSLINI

-1129 VVSGSGVSSLGA
+1129 VMSGAAMGGMGGTGMAGASMGMTSMSGTGM
-1141 TSLGGANLGG
+1141 GGMREA
-1151 LSSLGATS
+1151 S
-1159 LGGANLGGLSS
+1159 
-1170 TGQMLSAD
+1170 QMLNAAE

-1183 AMGTASPGTS
+1183 PLGTASPGTS

>member
-1 MDWLP
+1 MDLLP
-6 HRMAAFL
+6 HRTAAFL

-18 LLDFSTGFHVE
+18 LPDFITGFHVE
-29 VKEWDENGTAK
+29 VKEWNENGTAR

-65 KRNPIAKIRSDC
+65 KRNPIARIRSDC
-77 EENHP
+77 EENNP
-82 VTYSISGVGIDRAP
+82 ITYSISGVGIDRAP
-96 YGIFVINP
+96 YGIFVVNP

-133 TGVDLEPPLELR
+133 TGADLEPPLELR

-155 PIFAQTVFTGSIE
+155 PVFSQAVFTGSIE
-168 ENSMDNTLVMKIIAT
+168 ESSMDNTLVMKIIAT

-285 DLLRIQALDAD
+285 ELLRIQALDAD

-302 WLAEFFFISGNEDNC
+302 WLAEFFFISGNEDNW

-326 NQGILRVIKELNY
+326 NQGIVRVIKELNY
-339 EQLQSHSLII
+339 EHVPTHSLVI

-361 AHDYQI
+361 ARDYQMF
-367 SGTPLTIQVK
+367 GTPLTIEVQ

-389 VVFSIPESTRV
+389 AVFSVPGRAGV
-400 NQVVGTYTAIDE
+400 NTFVGKYTAIDE
-412 DTGVIAS
+412 DTGAIAS

-434 INQNTGEITLNKVI
+434 INQNTGEITLNKVVDW
-448 NRESIY
+448 ESVY
-454 VINGQYKAEVLAITR
+454 VVNGQYRAEVLAITR

-483 MQDMNDNCPI
+483 IQDISDNCPT
-493 INTELRKVCMHSPSV
+493 INTELRKVCMQSPSV
-508 IITAK
+508 VITAK
-513 HRGGDTYGTPFTFSI
+513 NMNGDQYGAPFTFSI

-547 LVSQNIDFYIYRI
+547 LVSPNIDFYSYRI
-560 YVSVRDNQGR
+560 YVSVRDSQGR
-570 HCRAP
+570 SCP
-575 HIIPVQACQC
+575 QPYIIPVQACQC
-585 DSRNYCTSGATKI
+585 DSRNYCTRGATQI
-598 VIIGG
+598 IIIGG
-603 GASGGGSAGGGG
+603 GGAAGGAAGGGAGSSAGGGAEG
-615 GAVGG
+615 TE
-620 GSAGGSAGGGVG
+620 
-632 SGGVGGGGVG
+632 
-642 GGGQEGGGGIE
+642 QEGGGG
-653 QEGGGNGEFRPG
+653 FRPE
-665 GGETEDHTDWQGYTD
+665 GGETEDHTDWQGYTG
-680 GYSESYEGYT
+680 GYGESDEGFT
-690 AATDDTYN
+690 GTTDDTY
-698 GQGSYG
+698 GGDGSYG
-704 RNFPSSTTL
+704 RYAPASTTL
-713 SGAAIGLMFLGGLIF
+713 SASAIGLMFLGGLIF

-746 VVGGVGT
+746 AAAGVGT

-805 YGGGGVV
+805 YGGGVV

-831 TAGGISGTGEVK
+831 TAGGISGTGEAK
-843 GSIGGTI
+843 GSIGGT

-910 DLDETYL
+910 DIDETYL

-941 ANPSWPCI
+941 VNPPWPGV
-949 NVTLP
+949 NVTFP
-954 NPESDLNLPPPG
+954 SPESDLNLPPPG

-977 PPPVGTTTVITENT
+977 PPPVGTTTVVTENT

-1011 NMTVTET
+1011 NVTVTET

-1047 ASDLHGMLDIPDLTE
+1047 ASDLRGMLDIPDLTD

-1075 NSRLPASLSIPDLVD
+1075 NSRLPTSLSIPDLVD

-1114 PAELSNAHNVVVTER
+1114 PSELSNAHNVVVTER
-1129 VVSGSGVSSLGA
+1129 VVSGSGMSSLGG
-1141 TSLGGANLGG
+1141 TSLGGANLGS
-1151 LSSLGATS
+1151 LSSA
-1159 LGGANLGGLSS
+1159 
-1170 TGQMLSAD
+1170 GQMLSAD

>member
-1 MDWLP
+1 L
-6 HRMAAFL
+6 L
-13 FLLLV
+13 FLQV

-29 VKEWDENGTAK
+29 VKEWDENGMAR

-96 YGIFVINP
+96 YGIFVVNP

-155 PIFAQTVFTGSIE
+155 PVFSQTVFTGSVE
-168 ENSMDNTLVMKIIAT
+168 ESSMDNTLVMKIIAS

-242 DGAADGISSL
+242 DGAADGISAL
-252 CSCNVKVIDVN
+252 CSCNIRVIDVN

-285 DLLRIQALDAD
+285 ELLRIQALDAD

-302 WLAEFFFISGNEDNC
+302 WLAEFFFISGNEDNS
-317 FEIVTDRAT
+317 FEIITDRAT

-339 EQLQSHSLII
+339 EHLRSHSLII

-361 AHDYQI
+361 ANYFQI
-367 SGTPLTIQVK
+367 NETPITVEVI
-377 NVIEPPRFHPSS
+377 NVVEGPRFHPSS
-389 VVFSIPESTRV
+389 FVFPISESTRA
-400 NQVVGTYTAIDE
+400 NYVVGTYTAMDE
-412 DTGVIAS
+412 DTGAIAS

-424 IGRDPGAWFR
+424 IGRDPAAWFR
-434 INQNTGEITLNKVI
+434 INQNTGEITLNKAI

-454 VINGQYKAEVLAITR
+454 FINGQYSAEVLAITR
-469 GVPRYTATGTIVLS
+469 GVPQYTATGTIVLS
-483 MQDMNDNCPI
+483 
-493 INTELRKVCMHSPSV
+493 
-508 IITAK
+508 
-513 HRGGDTYGTPFTFSI
+513 
-528 HGEPQTT
+528 
-535 WIIRSINASSAE
+535 
-547 LVSQNIDFYIYRI
+547 
-560 YVSVRDNQGR
+560 
-570 HCRAP
+570 
-575 HIIPVQACQC
+575 
-585 DSRNYCTSGATKI
+585 
-598 VIIGG
+598 IGG
-603 GASGGGSAGGGG
+603 AGGGG
-615 GAVGG
+615 SGG
-620 GSAGGSAGGGVG
+620 AGGAGGGG
-632 SGGVGGGGVG
+632 TG
-642 GGGQEGGGGIE
+642 
-653 QEGGGNGEFRPG
+653 QEGGGNGQFRPG
-665 GGETEDHTDWQGYTD
+665 EGTTEDYTD
-680 GYSESYEGYT
+680 GQFYTGGYSEGFT
-690 AATDDTYN
+690 AAGDYGYDGHGN
-698 GQGSYG
+698 YG
-704 RNFPSSTTL
+704 RVLPSSTTL
-713 SGAAIGLMFLGGLIF
+713 SSAAIGLMFLGGLIF

-778 RDVSHILA
+778 RVSTSHVPKTRSNSYLQKRLHLGRITFL
-786 PTTAAGGDFCEP
+786 FLS

-831 TAGGISGTGEVK
+831 TAGGISGTGEAK
-843 GSIGGTI
+843 GSVGGTI

-910 DLDETYL
+910 DTDETYL

-941 ANPSWPCI
+941 VNLPWPSV
-949 NVTLP
+949 NVAFP

-977 PPPVGTTTVITENT
+977 PPPVGTTTVVTENT

-1001 RPMTDPLLHG
+1001 RPMPDPLLHG

-1047 ASDLHGMLDIPDLTE
+1047 ASDLRGMLDIPDLAD

-1075 NSRLPASLSIPDLVD
+1075 NSRLPTSLSIPDLVD

-1100 FRPAS
+1100 FRPAT

-1114 PAELSNAHNVVVTER
+1114 PSELSNAHNVVVTER
-1129 VVSGSGVSSLGA
+1129 VVSGSGMSSLG
-1141 TSLGGANLGG
+1141 G
-1151 LSSLGATS
+1151 TS

-1170 TGQMLSAD
+1170 TGPMLSTD
-1178 CHLGQ
+1178 CHHGQ
-1183 AMGTASPGTS
+1183 AMGTASPSTS

-1207 Q
+1207 

>member
-1 MDWLP
+1 
-6 HRMAAFL
+6 
-13 FLLLV
+13 
-18 LLDFSTGFHVE
+18 
-29 VKEWDENGTAK
+29 
-40 WKTFRRQKREWI
+40 KREWI

-65 KRNPIAKIRSDC
+65 KRNPIARIRSDC
-77 EENHP
+77 EENNP
-82 VTYSISGVGIDRAP
+82 IIYSISGVGIDRAP
-96 YGIFVINP
+96 YGIFVVNP

-155 PIFAQTVFTGSIE
+155 PVFAQTVFTGSIE
-168 ENSMDNTLVMKIIAT
+168 ESSMDNTLVMKIIAT

-242 DGAADGISSL
+242 DGAADGISSH

-271 SSFSASISE
+271 SSFSTSISE

-285 DLLRIQALDAD
+285 ELLRIQALDAD

-317 FEIVTDRAT
+317 FEIITDRAT
-326 NQGILRVIKELNY
+326 NQGILRVIKELDY
-339 EQLQSHSLII
+339 EHLQTHSLMI

-361 AHDYQI
+361 AQDYQVF
-367 SGTPLTIQVK
+367 GTPLIVQVK
-377 NVIEPPRFHPSS
+377 NLIEPPRFQPSS
-389 VVFSIPESTRV
+389 VLISLSERTRV
-400 NQVVGTYTAIDE
+400 NTVVGTYTAIDE
-412 DTGVIAS
+412 DTRTIAT
-419 NVVYS
+419 NVVYR
-424 IGRDPGAWFR
+424 IGRDPAAWFR
-434 INQNTGEITLNKVI
+434 INQNTGEITLNKAI
-448 NRESIY
+448 TRESIY
-454 VINGQYKAEVLAITR
+454 LINGQYKAEVLAIT
-469 GVPRYTATGTIVLS
+469 
-483 MQDMNDNCPI
+483 N
-493 INTELRKVCMHSPSV
+493 
-508 IITAK
+508 
-513 HRGGDTYGTPFTFSI
+513 
-528 HGEPQTT
+528 
-535 WIIRSINASSAE
+535 
-547 LVSQNIDFYIYRI
+547 
-560 YVSVRDNQGR
+560 
-570 HCRAP
+570 
-575 HIIPVQACQC
+575 ACQC
-585 DSRNYCTSGATKI
+585 DSRNYCTNGATKI
-598 VIIGG
+598 IIIGG
-603 GASGGGSAGGGG
+603 GGAGGGTDTG
-615 GAVGG
+615 TGDIDT
-620 GSAGGSAGGGVG
+620 
-632 SGGVGGGGVG
+632 
-642 GGGQEGGGGIE
+642 GGQGGDREDGGQGYE
-653 QEGGGNGEFRPG
+653 DGQTRPDGGDTGDN
-665 GGETEDHTDWQGYTD
+665 TDWQGYTD
-680 GYSESYEGYT
+680 AYGGGEEGYT
-690 AATDDTYN
+690 ESTDDGYT
-698 GQGSYG
+698 GSGSYG
-704 RNFPSSTTL
+704 RDYQGPTTL

-740 CGCGPG
+740 CGCGTRAR
-746 VVGGVGT
+746 GGVGT

-778 RDVSHILA
+778 RSGIVNNCQANMKAQKGYHFL
-786 PTTAAGGDFCEP
+786 F
-798 SDIYTNT
+798 SDIYNNT
-805 YGGGGVV
+805 YGGGGGV

-820 GVGYGTGTGYG
+820 GVGYGVGTGYG
-831 TAGGISGTGEVK
+831 TAGGISGTGEAK

-910 DLDETYL
+910 DTDETYL

-941 ANPSWPCI
+941 VNPPWPGI
-949 NVTLP
+949 NITFP

-966 TTIIV
+966 TTIVV
-971 NGSAPM
+971 NGNSPM
-977 PPPVGTTTVITENT
+977 PPPVGTTTVVTENT

-1001 RPMTDPLLHG
+1001 RPMPDPLLHG

-1047 ASDLHGMLDIPDLTE
+1047 ASDLRGMLDIPDLAD

-1114 PAELSNAHNVVVTER
+1114 PSELSNAHNVVVTER
-1129 VVSGSGVSSLGA
+1129 VVSGSGMSSLG
-1141 TSLGGANLGG
+1141 G
-1151 LSSLGATS
+1151 TS

-1183 AMGTASPGTS
+1183 SMGTASPGTS

>member
-6 HRMAAFL
+6 HRTAAFL

-18 LLDFSTGFHVE
+18 LLDLSTGFHVE
-29 VKEWDENGTAK
+29 VKEWDENGMAR

-60 GEDNS
+60 GEDNT

-82 VTYSISGVGIDRAP
+82 ITYSISGVGIDRAP

-104 RTGEINITSIVDREV
+104 RTGEINITSIVDREI
-119 TPVFVIRCFAKHSV
+119 TPVFVIHCYAKHSV
-133 TGVDLEPPLELR
+133 TGLDLESPLELR
-145 VRVLDINDNP
+145 VKVLDINDNAP
-155 PIFAQTVFTGSIE
+155 VFQQPVFTGSVE
-168 ENSMDNTLVMKIIAT
+168 ESSMDNTLVMKIIAS

-197 KIESQEP
+197 KIESQDP

-214 YTGELHLANYL
+214 YTGELHLANFL

-252 CSCNVKVIDVN
+252 CSCNIKVIDVN

-285 DLLRIQALDAD
+285 ELLRIQALDAD

-302 WLAEFFFISGNEDNC
+302 WLAEFFFISGNEDNY

-339 EQLQSHSLII
+339 EHLQHHALMI
-349 GVRNVAAFHHSV
+349 GVRNVAAFHNSIAHTYQV
-361 AHDYQI
+361 A
-367 SGTPLTIQVK
+367 GTPLTVTVQ
-377 NVIEPPRFHPSS
+377 NVAEPPGFIPSTIVVS
-389 VVFSIPESTRV
+389 VSKSTRV
-400 NQVVGTYTAIDE
+400 NYVLGTYTAIDE
-412 DTGVIAS
+412 DTGLQAA

-424 IGRDPGAWFR
+424 MGRDPGAWLK
-434 INQNTGEITLNKVI
+434 INGNTGEITLNKVI
-448 NRESIY
+448 DRESIHI
-454 VINGQYKAEVLAITR
+454 INGQYSAEVLAITR

-483 MQDMNDNCPI
+483 IEDINDNCPT
-493 INTELRKVCMHSPSV
+493 INTNLRKVCMHSPSV

-513 HRGGDTYGTPFTFSI
+513 DTSGTYATPFTFSI

-547 LVSQNIDFYIYRI
+547 LVSQNMDFYIYRI
-560 YVSVRDNQGR
+560 YIGVRDSQGR
-570 HCRAP
+570 RCLKP
-575 HIIPVQACQC
+575 HVIPVQACQC

-598 VIIGG
+598 IIIGG
-603 GASGGGSAGGGG
+603 GGSSAGGG
-615 GAVGG
+615 
-620 GSAGGSAGGGVG
+620 AGGGG
-632 SGGVGGGGVG
+632 AGGAGGAGGVGGGGE
-642 GGGQEGGGGIE
+642 GQEGGGGTE
-653 QEGGGNGEFRPG
+653 DGGGNGEFRPG
-665 GGETEDHTDWQGYTD
+665 EGEIEDHTNWEDYTG
-680 GYSESYEGYT
+680 GYSEGYEGFT
-690 AATDDTYN
+690 VATDDAYN
-698 GQGSYG
+698 GNGNYG
-704 RNFPSSTTL
+704 RVFPSSTTL
-713 SGAAIGLMFLGGLIF
+713 SSTAIGLMFLGGLIF

-746 VVGGVGT
+746 AAGGVGT

-786 PTTAAGGDFCEP
+786 PTTAAGGDFGEP

-831 TAGGISGTGEVK
+831 TAGGISGTGEAK

-910 DLDETYL
+910 DIDETYL

-941 ANPSWPCI
+941 LNPPWPGI
-949 NVTLP
+949 NVTFP

-966 TTIIV
+966 TTIVV
-971 NGSAPM
+971 NGCAPM
-977 PPPVGTTTVITENT
+977 PPPVGTTTVVTENT

-1001 RPMTDPLLHG
+1001 RPMPDPLLHG

-1018 YTSGSPSLCVDP
+1018 YTSGTPSLCVDP

-1047 ASDLHGMLDIPDLTE
+1047 ASDLRGMLDIPDLAD

-1075 NSRLPASLSIPDLVD
+1075 NSRLPTSLSIPDLVD

-1114 PAELSNAHNVVVTER
+1114 PSELSNAHNVVVTER
-1129 VVSGSGVSSLGA
+1129 VVSGSGMSSYGG
-1141 TSLGGANLGG
+1141 TSLGGA
-1151 LSSLGATS
+1151 T
-1159 LGGANLGGLSS
+1159 LGGLSS

>member
-6 HRMAAFL
+6 HRTTAFL

-29 VKEWDENGTAK
+29 VKEWDENGVAR
-40 WKTFRRQKREWI
+40 WRTFRRQKREWI

-77 EENHP
+77 EENNP
-82 VTYSISGVGIDRAP
+82 ITYSISGVGIDRAP
-96 YGIFVINP
+96 YGIFVVNP

-133 TGVDLEPPLELR
+133 TGADLETPLELR

-155 PIFAQTVFTGSIE
+155 PIFAQSVFTGSIE
-168 ENSMDNTLVMKIIAT
+168 ECSMDNTLVMKIIAT

-225 DREQHSS
+225 DREQHGS

-285 DLLRIQALDAD
+285 ELLRIQALDAD

-317 FEIVTDRAT
+317 FEIVTDPAT

-339 EQLQSHSLII
+339 EHIQSHTLSI
-349 GVRNVAAFHHSV
+349 GVRNRADFHHSV
-361 AHDYQI
+361 ASQYQAV
-367 SGTPLTIQVK
+367 GTPLIVEVK

-389 VVFSIPESTRV
+389 ISFSISESTRESH
-400 NQVVGTYTAIDE
+400 VVGTYTAIDE
-412 DTGVIAS
+412 DTGTMAS
-419 NVVYS
+419 NVIYS
-424 IGRDPGAWFR
+424 IGRDPGAWFK
-434 INQNTGEITLNKVI
+434 INPNTGVITLNKVI
-448 NRESIY
+448 DRESAY
-454 VINGQYKAEVLAITR
+454 VVNGQYRAEVWAITR
-469 GVPRYTATGTIVLS
+469 GYPRHTATGTVVLLI
-483 MQDMNDNCPI
+483 QDVNDNCPI
-493 INTELRKVCMHSPSV
+493 INTEIRKVCMHSPSV

-513 HRGGDTYGTPFTFSI
+513 DMDSYRYGPPFTFSI

-547 LVSQNIDFYIYRI
+547 LVGQNIDFFLYKI
-560 YVSVRDNQGR
+560 YVNIRDNQGR
-570 HCRAP
+570 SCSRP
-575 HIIPVQACQC
+575 YIIPLQACRC

-598 VIIGG
+598 IIIGG
-603 GASGGGSAGGGG
+603 GGSGSAGGGG
-615 GAVGG
+615 G
-620 GSAGGSAGGGVG
+620 G
-632 SGGVGGGGVG
+632 SGGGGGGG
-642 GGGQEGGGGIE
+642 GGTDQQGNTGESGVEGGDSATTDGGE
-653 QEGGGNGEFRPG
+653 AGSNYNGEG
-665 GGETEDHTDWQGYTD
+665 YDGGESGQAYD
-680 GYSESYEGYT
+680 GT
-690 AATDDTYN
+690 
-698 GQGSYG
+698 GSYG
-704 RNFPSSTTL
+704 RDAQSSTTL
-713 SGAAIGLMFLGGLIF
+713 SAAAIGLMFLGGLIF

-746 VVGGVGT
+746 AAGGVGT

-786 PTTAAGGDFCEP
+786 PTTAAGGEFGEP
-798 SDIYTNT
+798 SEIYTNT

-812 ASGVEETT
+812 ASGVEDTT
-820 GVGYGTGTGYG
+820 AVGYGTGTGYG
-831 TAGGISGTGEVK
+831 TAGGISGTGEAK
-843 GSIGGTI
+843 GSCGGTI

-910 DLDETYL
+910 DTDETYL

-927 AEICLGKEIEPFPD
+927 AEICLGKEIETFSEVNLPW
-941 ANPSWPCI
+941 PSGSA
-949 NVTLP
+949 TFP
-954 NPESDLNLPPPG
+954 NPESDINLPPPG

-971 NGSAPM
+971 NGGAPM
-977 PPPVGTTTVITENT
+977 PPPVGTTIVTENT
-991 YTSGSTIQPP
+991 YTSESTLQSP
-1001 RPMTDPLLHG
+1001 RPVSDPLLHG
-1011 NMTVTET
+1011 NVMVTET
-1018 YTSGSPSLCVDP
+1018 YTSGPPSLSVDP
-1030 LRASNVVV
+1030 LRASNIVV

-1047 ASDLHGMLDIPDLTE
+1047 ASDLRGMLDIPDLTE

-1090 GSNVVVTERV
+1090 GSNMVVTERV
-1100 FRPAS
+1100 IRPAT

-1114 PAELSNAHNVVVTER
+1114 PAELSSAHNMVVTER
-1129 VVSGSGVSSLGA
+1129 VVSGAAMSGM
-1141 TSLGGANLGG
+1141 GGAGM
-1151 LSSLGATS
+1151 
-1159 LGGANLGGLSS
+1159 GGAGMGGAGMGVASMGGASMGGMSS
-1170 TGQMLSAD
+1170 AAQILNAD
-1178 CHLGQ
+1178 CHLSQ
-1183 AMGTASPGTS
+1183 PMGMASPGTS

>member
-1 MDWLP
+1 K
-6 HRMAAFL
+6 
-13 FLLLV
+13 
-18 LLDFSTGFHVE
+18 
-29 VKEWDENGTAK
+29 VKEWDENGMAR

-82 VTYSISGVGIDRAP
+82 ITYSISGVGIDRAP
-96 YGIFVINP
+96 YGIFVVNP

-155 PIFAQTVFTGSIE
+155 PVFAQTVFTGSIE
-168 ENSMDNTLVMKIIAT
+168 ENSMDNTLVMKIIAS

-285 DLLRIQALDAD
+285 ELLRIQALDAD

-302 WLAEFFFISGNEDNC
+302 WLAEFFFISGNEDNW

-339 EQLQSHSLII
+339 EHLQSHSLII

-361 AHDYQI
+361 AQDFRM
-367 SGTPLTIQVK
+367 SGTPLTIEVK
-377 NVIEPPRFHPSS
+377 NVDEPPRFHPSS
-389 VVFSIPESTRV
+389 VVFSVPERTRA
-400 NQVVGTYTAIDE
+400 NYVVGTYTAIDE
-412 DTGVIAS
+412 DTGAIAS
-419 NVVYS
+419 NVYFYFTKYRYS

-434 INQNTGEITLNKVI
+434 INQNTGEITLNKAI
-448 NRESIY
+448 DWESIY
-454 VINGQYKAEVLAITR
+454 VANGQYRAEVLAITR
-469 GVPRYTATGTIVLS
+469 GAPRYTATGTIVLS
-483 MQDMNDNCPI
+483 IQDINDNCPT

-513 HRGGDTYGTPFTFSI
+513 GMDGDLYGSPFTFSI

-535 WIIRSINASSAE
+535 WIIRSIN
-547 LVSQNIDFYIYRI
+547 V
-560 YVSVRDNQGR
+560 
-570 HCRAP
+570 
-575 HIIPVQACQC
+575 
-585 DSRNYCTSGATKI
+585 
-598 VIIGG
+598 
-603 GASGGGSAGGGG
+603 
-615 GAVGG
+615 
-620 GSAGGSAGGGVG
+620 
-632 SGGVGGGGVG
+632 
-642 GGGQEGGGGIE
+642 
-653 QEGGGNGEFRPG
+653 
-665 GGETEDHTDWQGYTD
+665 
-680 GYSESYEGYT
+680 
-690 AATDDTYN
+690 
-698 GQGSYG
+698 
-704 RNFPSSTTL
+704 
-713 SGAAIGLMFLGGLIF
+713 
-728 VLIPILMSMSDC
+728 IPILMSMSDC

-746 VVGGVGT
+746 AAGGVGT

-778 RDVSHILA
+778 RVSTSHQILCKFSQS
-786 PTTAAGGDFCEP
+786 TGRITFLFLF

-831 TAGGISGTGEVK
+831 TAGGISGTGEAK

-910 DLDETYL
+910 DIDETYL

-941 ANPSWPCI
+941 VNPPWPSI
-949 NVTLP
+949 NVTFP

-966 TTIIV
+966 NTIIV
-971 NGSAPM
+971 NGCAPM
-977 PPPVGTTTVITENT
+977 PPPVGTTTVVTENT

-1001 RPMTDPLLHG
+1001 RPMPDPLLHG

-1047 ASDLHGMLDIPDLTE
+1047 ASDLRGMLDIPDLTD

-1075 NSRLPASLSIPDLVD
+1075 NSRLPTSLSIPDLVD

-1114 PAELSNAHNVVVTER
+1114 PSELSNAHNVVVTER
-1129 VVSGSGVSSLGA
+1129 VVSGSGMSSLG
-1141 TSLGGANLGG
+1141 G
-1151 LSSLGATS
+1151 TS

-1183 AMGTASPGTS
+1183 AMGTASPSTS

>member
-1 MDWLP
+1 K
-6 HRMAAFL
+6 
-13 FLLLV
+13 
-18 LLDFSTGFHVE
+18 
-29 VKEWDENGTAK
+29 VKEWDENGMAR

-65 KRNPIAKIRSDC
+65 KRNPIARIRSDC
-77 EENHP
+77 EENNP
-82 VTYSISGVGIDRAP
+82 ITYVISGVGIDHAP
-96 YGIFVINP
+96 YGVFVINP
-104 RTGEINITSIVDREV
+104 KTGEINITSIVDREV
-119 TPVFVIRCFAKHSV
+119 TPVFVIRCFAKHAM

-145 VRVLDINDNP
+145 VRVLDINDNVP
-155 PIFAQTVFTGSIE
+155 VFSQTVFTGSIE
-168 ENSMDNTLVMKIIAT
+168 ESSMDNTLVMKIIAT

-242 DGAADGISSL
+242 DGAADGMSSL
-252 CSCNVKVIDVN
+252 CSCNIKVLDVN

-271 SSFSASISE
+271 SSFSASIPE

-285 DLLRIQALDAD
+285 ELLRIQALDAD

-302 WLAEFFFISGNEDNC
+302 WLAEFFFISGNEDNS

-339 EQLQSHSLII
+339 EQTQARTMTIA
-349 GVRNVAAFHHSV
+349 VRNVAAFHPSV
-361 AHDYQI
+361 AQDFQI
-367 SGTPLTIQVK
+367 FGTPLTVQVK
-377 NVIEPPRFHPSS
+377 NMIDPPRFSPPSI
-389 VVFSIPESTRV
+389 VFSVPESTRA
-400 NQVVGTYTAIDE
+400 NYVVGTYTAFDE
-412 DTGVIAS
+412 DTGTIAS
-419 NVVYS
+419 NNAEYFYFAKYRYN

-434 INQNTGEITLNKVI
+434 INPNTGEITLNKVI
-448 NRESIY
+448 DWESVYVTNR
-454 VINGQYKAEVLAITR
+454 QYTAEVLAITR
-469 GVPRYTATGTIVLS
+469 GS
-483 MQDMNDNCPI
+483 
-493 INTELRKVCMHSPSV
+493 
-508 IITAK
+508 
-513 HRGGDTYGTPFTFSI
+513 
-528 HGEPQTT
+528 
-535 WIIRSINASSAE
+535 
-547 LVSQNIDFYIYRI
+547 
-560 YVSVRDNQGR
+560 
-570 HCRAP
+570 
-575 HIIPVQACQC
+575 
-585 DSRNYCTSGATKI
+585 
-598 VIIGG
+598 
-603 GASGGGSAGGGG
+603 GGGG
-615 GAVGG
+615 G
-620 GSAGGSAGGGVG
+620 GGGVG
-632 SGGVGGGGVG
+632 GGGVGGGGVGGGGTGGGGTGGGGVGGGGVGGGGVG
-642 GGGQEGGGGIE
+642 GGGQEGGGGPG
-653 QEGGGNGEFRPG
+653 QEGGDG
-665 GGETEDHTDWQGYTD
+665 GYTEDNTGWQDYT
-680 GYSESYEGYT
+680 GAYSEGEYGYT
-690 AATDDTYN
+690 AVTEDGIGGHGN
-698 GQGSYG
+698 YG
-704 RNFPSSTTL
+704 RDIQSATTL
-713 SGAAIGLMFLGGLIF
+713 SGTAIGLMFLGGLIF
-728 VLIPILMSMSDC
+728 VLIPILMSVSDC

-746 VVGGVGT
+746 AAGGVGT

-778 RDVSHILA
+778 RNWQILCNFSQS
-786 PTTAAGGDFCEP
+786 TGRITSLFLC

-831 TAGGISGTGEVK
+831 TAGGISGTGEAK
-843 GSIGGTI
+843 GSVGGTI

-891 HEGVGTPVG
+891 HEGIGTPVG

-910 DLDETYL
+910 DIDETYL

-941 ANPSWPCI
+941 VNPPWPGI
-949 NVTLP
+949 NVP
-954 NPESDLNLPPPG
+954 FPSPESDLNLPPPG
-966 TTIIV
+966 TTIVV
-971 NGSAPM
+971 NGNAPM
-977 PPPVGTTTVITENT
+977 PPPVGTTTVVTENT

-1001 RPMTDPLLHG
+1001 RPMPDPLLHG

-1047 ASDLHGMLDIPDLTE
+1047 ASDLRGMLEIPDLTD

-1075 NSRLPASLSIPDLVD
+1075 NSRLPTSLSIPDLVD

-1114 PAELSNAHNVVVTER
+1114 PSELSNAHNVVVTER
-1129 VVSGSGVSSLGA
+1129 VVSGSGMSSLGG

-1151 LSSLGATS
+1151 LSSA
-1159 LGGANLGGLSS
+1159 
-1170 TGQMLSAD
+1170 GQMLGAD

-1183 AMGTASPGTS
+1183 AMGTASPSTS

>member
-1 MDWLP
+1 TP
-6 HRMAAFL
+6 GFQHRISCR
-13 FLLLV
+13 V
-18 LLDFSTGFHVE
+18 LSINNLSL
-29 VKEWDENGTAK
+29 
-40 WKTFRRQKREWI
+40 Q
-52 KFAAACRE
+52 
-60 GEDNS
+60 
-65 KRNPIAKIRSDC
+65 IRSDC
-77 EENHP
+77 EENNP

-96 YGIFVINP
+96 YGIFVVNP
-104 RTGEINITSIVDREV
+104 RTGEINITSIVDREI

-155 PIFAQTVFTGSIE
+155 PIFAQSVFTGSVE
-168 ENSMDNTLVMKIIAT
+168 ESSMDNTLVMKIIAS

-204 SGPPMFIMNK
+204 SGQPMFIMNK

-252 CSCNVKVIDVN
+252 CSCHVKVIDVN

-285 DLLRIQALDAD
+285 EILRIQALDAD

-302 WLAEFFFISGNEDNC
+302 WLAEFFFISGNEDNY
-317 FEIVTDRAT
+317 FEIVTDPAT
-326 NQGILRVIKELNY
+326 NQGILKVVKELNY
-339 EQLQSHSLII
+339 ETIPTHSLSI
-349 GVRNVAAFHHSV
+349 GVRNRAEFHHSV
-361 AHDYQI
+361 LSQYQVI
-367 SGTPLTIQVK
+367 GTPLTVEVR
-377 NVIEPPRFHPSS
+377 NVIEPPIFNPSTTIIS
-389 VVFSIPESTRV
+389 VPQRTRA
-400 NQVVGTYTAIDE
+400 NYIVGTYTAFDE
-412 DTGVIAS
+412 DTGTTAN

-424 IGRDPGAWFR
+424 IGRDPGALFR
-434 INQNTGEITLNKVI
+434 INQNTGEITLTKVI
-448 NRESIY
+448 EWKSSYIT
-454 VINGQYKAEVLAITR
+454 NGQYKAEVLAITR
-469 GVPRYTATGTIVLS
+469 
-483 MQDMNDNCPI
+483 
-493 INTELRKVCMHSPSV
+493 
-508 IITAK
+508 
-513 HRGGDTYGTPFTFSI
+513 
-528 HGEPQTT
+528 
-535 WIIRSINASSAE
+535 ASSAE
-547 LVSQNIDFYIYRI
+547 LVNQNMDFYLYRI
-560 YVSVRDNQGR
+560 SIRVRDSQGR
-570 HCRAP
+570 SCLQP
-575 HIIPVQACQC
+575 YVIPLQACRC
-585 DSRNYCTSGATKI
+585 DSRNYCSSGATKI

-603 GASGGGSAGGGG
+603 GGAGGGG
-615 GAVGG
+615 
-620 GSAGGSAGGGVG
+620 AGGGG
-632 SGGVGGGGVG
+632 AGGGGAG
-642 GGGQEGGGGIE
+642 GGGAGGGGAGGGGAGGAGEGGAGGGGTGGGGTGGEGGQAGGGTGQDYGGTEYEGGGGA
-653 QEGGGNGEFRPG
+653 
-665 GGETEDHTDWQGYTD
+665 ETNTDWDYNIGGDNGGYT
-680 GYSESYEGYT
+680 YTESG
-690 AATDDTYN
+690 D
-698 GQGSYG
+698 YG
-704 RNFPSSTTL
+704 RNEYPSVYAQPSATTL
-713 SGAAIGLMFLGGLIF
+713 SGSAIGLMFLGGLIF

-746 VVGGVGT
+746 AAAGVGT

-786 PTTAAGGDFCEP
+786 PTTAAGGDFGEP

-831 TAGGISGTGEVK
+831 TAGGISGTGEAK
-843 GSIGGTI
+843 GSVGGTI

-891 HEGVGTPVG
+891 HEGIGTPVG

-910 DLDETYL
+910 DTDETYL
-917 DTLGPKFKTL
+917 ETLGPKFKTL

-941 ANPSWPCI
+941 ANPPWPGI
-949 NVTLP
+949 NVTFP
-954 NPESDLNLPPPG
+954 NSECDINLPPPG
-966 TTIIV
+966 TTILV

-977 PPPVGTTTVITENT
+977 APPTGTTTVVTENT
-991 YTSGSTIQPP
+991 YTSASTIQPP
-1001 RPMTDPLLHG
+1001 RPMPDPLLHG
-1011 NMTVTET
+1011 NVTVTET
-1018 YTSGSPSLCVDP
+1018 YASGSPSLCVDP

-1047 ASDLHGMLDIPDLTE
+1047 ASDLRGMLDIPDLAD

-1114 PAELSNAHNVVVTER
+1114 PSELSNAHNVVVTER
-1129 VVSGSGVSSLGA
+1129 VVSGSGMSNLS
-1141 TSLGGANLGG
+1141 GGG
-1151 LSSLGATS
+1151 

>member
-1 MDWLP
+1 
-6 HRMAAFL
+6 
-13 FLLLV
+13 
-18 LLDFSTGFHVE
+18 
-29 VKEWDENGTAK
+29 
-40 WKTFRRQKREWI
+40 Q
-52 KFAAACRE
+52 
-60 GEDNS
+60 
-65 KRNPIAKIRSDC
+65 
-77 EENHP
+77 
-82 VTYSISGVGIDRAP
+82 
-96 YGIFVINP
+96 
-104 RTGEINITSIVDREV
+104 
-119 TPVFVIRCFAKHSV
+119 
-133 TGVDLEPPLELR
+133 
-145 VRVLDINDNP
+145 
-155 PIFAQTVFTGSIE
+155 
-168 ENSMDNTLVMKIIAT
+168 
-183 DADEPNHLN
+183 
-192 SKIAF
+192 
-197 KIESQEP
+197 
-204 SGPPMFIMNK
+204 
-214 YTGELHLANYL
+214 
-225 DREQHSS
+225 QHSS

-252 CSCNVKVIDVN
+252 CNCNVKVIDVN

-271 SSFSASISE
+271 SSFSVSIAE

-285 DLLRIQALDAD
+285 ELLRIQALDAD

-302 WLAEFFFISGNEDNC
+302 WLAEFFFISGNEDNW

-326 NQGILRVIKELNY
+326 NQGILRVIKQLNY
-339 EQLQSHSLII
+339 EYIQSHSLMI

-361 AHDYQI
+361 AQDYRI
-367 SGTPLTIQVK
+367 SGTPLTIQVE
-377 NVIEPPRFHPSS
+377 NVMEPPRFEPTS
-389 VVFSIPESTRV
+389 VVFTIPGSTGV
-400 NQVVGTYTAIDE
+400 NYILGRYTAIDE
-412 DTGVIAS
+412 DTGLIAT
-419 NVVYS
+419 NHFYFTKYRYS
-424 IGRDPGAWFR
+424 IGRDPAAWFR

-454 VINGQYKAEVLAITR
+454 LINGQYKAEVLAITR
-469 GVPRYTATGTIVLS
+469 A
-483 MQDMNDNCPI
+483 
-493 INTELRKVCMHSPSV
+493 
-508 IITAK
+508 
-513 HRGGDTYGTPFTFSI
+513 
-528 HGEPQTT
+528 
-535 WIIRSINASSAE
+535 
-547 LVSQNIDFYIYRI
+547 
-560 YVSVRDNQGR
+560 
-570 HCRAP
+570 CR
-575 HIIPVQACQC
+575 C
-585 DSRNYCTSGATKI
+585 DIRNYCVTGATEI
-598 VIIGG
+598 IIIGG
-603 GASGGGSAGGGG
+603 KRGP
-615 GAVGG
+615 
-620 GSAGGSAGGGVG
+620 
-632 SGGVGGGGVG
+632 
-642 GGGQEGGGGIE
+642 QREGTE
-653 QEGGGNGEFRPG
+653 EPY
-665 GGETEDHTDWQGYTD
+665 TEDHTDWPTYSDMYTD
-680 GYSESYEGYT
+680 AYTDVTEDNIDGNGYI
-690 AATDDTYN
+690 
-698 GQGSYG
+698 G
-704 RNFPSSTTL
+704 RRLPTSTTL

-746 VVGGVGT
+746 AAAGVGT

-778 RDVSHILA
+778 RVSTSHVSK
-786 PTTAAGGDFCEP
+786 TH
-798 SDIYTNT
+798 DIYTNT

-910 DLDETYL
+910 DTDETYL
-917 DTLGPKFKTL
+917 DTLGPKFRTL

-941 ANPSWPCI
+941 VNPPWPCVNI
-949 NVTLP
+949 NFP

-977 PPPVGTTTVITENT
+977 PPPTGTTTIVTENT

-1001 RPMTDPLLHG
+1001 RPMPDPLLHG

-1018 YTSGSPSLCVDP
+1018 YTSGSPSICVDP

-1047 ASDLHGMLDIPDLTE
+1047 ASDLRGMLDIPDLTD

-1075 NSRLPASLSIPDLVD
+1075 NSRLPTSLSIPDLVD

-1114 PAELSNAHNVVVTER
+1114 PSELSNAHNVVVTER
-1129 VVSGSGVSSLGA
+1129 VVSGSGMSSLGG
-1141 TSLGGANLGG
+1141 TG
-1151 LSSLGATS
+1151 

-1199 YSTVQYSS
+1199 YSTVQYSN

>member
-6 HRMAAFL
+6 HRMAAFV
-13 FLLLV
+13 LLLLA
-18 LLDFSTGFHVE
+18 LLDLSTGFHVE
-29 VKEWDENGTAK
+29 VKEWDENGMAR
-40 WKTFRRQKREWI
+40 WKTFKRQKREWI

-77 EENHP
+77 EENNP
-82 VTYSISGVGIDRAP
+82 ITYSISGVGIDRAP
-96 YGIFVINP
+96 YGIFVVNP

-155 PIFAQTVFTGSIE
+155 PIFAQTVFTGAVE
-168 ENSMDNTLVMKIIAT
+168 ESSMDNTLVMKIIAS

-285 DLLRIQALDAD
+285 ELLRIQALDAD
-296 EEFTDN
+296 EEHTDN
-302 WLAEFFFISGNEDNC
+302 WLAEFFFISGNENNW

-339 EQLQSHSLII
+339 EHLQTHSLII

-361 AHDYQI
+361 AQDYRM
-367 SGTPLTIQVK
+367 SGTPLTIEVK
-377 NVIEPPRFHPSS
+377 NVIEPPRFQPSS
-389 VVFSIPESTRV
+389 VVFSVSESTRA
-400 NQVVGTYTAIDE
+400 NYVVGTYTAFDE
-412 DTGVIAS
+412 DTGATAS
-419 NVVYS
+419 NVIYS
-424 IGRDPGAWFR
+424 IGRDPAAWFR

-448 NRESIY
+448 DRESIY
-454 VINGQYKAEVLAITR
+454 IINGQYKAEVLAITR
-469 GVPRYTATGTIVLS
+469 GAPRYTATGTIVLS
-483 MQDMNDNCPI
+483 IDDLNTNCPTI
-493 INTELRKVCMHSPSV
+493 STELRKVCMHSPSV

-513 HRGGDTYGTPFTFSI
+513 GRDGDPYGLPFTFSI

-547 LVSQNIDFYIYRI
+547 LVNQNIGFYVYRI
-560 YVSVRDNQGR
+560 YISVRDNLGR
-570 HCRAP
+570 RCPRP

-585 DSRNYCTSGATKI
+585 DSRNYCTSGATTKI
-598 VIIGG
+598 IIGG
-603 GASGGGSAGGGG
+603 GGGGGSD
-615 GAVGG
+615 
-620 GSAGGSAGGGVG
+620 SSTDGGGVD
-632 SGGVGGGGVG
+632 SGGHQD
-642 GGGQEGGGGIE
+642 GGQGGDVDGGPKD
-653 QEGGGNGEFRPG
+653 GEL
-665 GGETEDHTDWQGYTD
+665 DHTSWQDYTG
-680 GYSESYEGYT
+680 GYSEGYDAFT
-690 AATDDTYN
+690 AATDDSYN
-698 GQGSYG
+698 GNGDYG
-704 RNFPSSTTL
+704 RDLSSSTTL
-713 SGAAIGLMFLGGLIF
+713 SGTAIGLMFLGGLIF

-746 VVGGVGT
+746 AAGGVGT

-786 PTTAAGGDFCEP
+786 PTTAAGGDFGEP

-843 GSIGGTI
+843 GSVGGTI

-910 DLDETYL
+910 DTDETYL

-941 ANPSWPCI
+941 VNPPWPSVNI
-949 NVTLP
+949 TFP
-954 NPESDLNLPPPG
+954 NSESDLNLPPPG
-966 TTIIV
+966 TTIVV
-971 NGSAPM
+971 NGCAPM
-977 PPPVGTTTVITENT
+977 PPPVGTTTVVTENT

-1001 RPMTDPLLHG
+1001 RPMPDPLLHG

-1047 ASDLHGMLDIPDLTE
+1047 ASDLRGMLDIPDLAD

-1114 PAELSNAHNVVVTER
+1114 PSELSNAHNVVVTER
-1129 VVSGSGVSSLGA
+1129 VVSGSGMSSLGG
-1141 TSLGGANLGG
+1141 TSLGVG
-1151 LSSLGATS
+1151 
-1159 LGGANLGGLSS
+1159 NLGGLSS

-1178 CHLGQ
+1178 SHLGQ

>member
-6 HRMAAFL
+6 HRTAAFL

-18 LLDFSTGFHVE
+18 LVDFSTGFHVE
-29 VKEWDENGTAK
+29 VKEWNGNGMAR

-65 KRNPIAKIRSDC
+65 KRNPIARIRSDC
-77 EENHP
+77 EENNP

-96 YGIFVINP
+96 YGIFVVNP

-133 TGVDLEPPLELR
+133 TGMDLEPPLELR

-155 PIFAQTVFTGSIE
+155 PIFAQSVFTGAVE
-168 ENSMDNTLVMKIIAT
+168 ECSMDNTLVMKIIAS

-204 SGPPMFIMNK
+204 SGQPMFIMNK

-252 CSCNVKVIDVN
+252 CNCHVKVIDVN

-285 DLLRIQALDAD
+285 EILRIQALDAD
-296 EEFTDN
+296 EEFSDN
-302 WLAEFFFISGNEDNC
+302 WLAEFFFISGNEDNY
-317 FEIVTDRAT
+317 FEIVTDPAT

-339 EQLQSHSLII
+339 EHIPTHSLSI
-349 GVRNVAAFHHSV
+349 GVRNKAEFHHSV
-361 AHDYQI
+361 ISQYQVF
-367 SGTPLTIQVK
+367 GTPLTIEVK
-377 NVIEPPRFHPSS
+377 NVIEPPRFNPSAIILS
-389 VVFSIPESTRV
+389 VPQRTRV
-400 NQVVGTYTAIDE
+400 NYVVGTYTAFDE
-412 DTGVIAS
+412 DTGTTANNVI
-419 NVVYS
+419 YT
-424 IGRDPGAWFR
+424 IGRDPGAWFK
-434 INQNTGEITLNKVI
+434 INKNTGEITLSKVI
-448 NRESIY
+448 DWESSY
-454 VINGQYKAEVLAITR
+454 VMNGQYTAEVLAVTK
-469 GVPRYTATGTIVLS
+469 GTPRYTATGTIVLT
-483 MQDMNDNCPI
+483 MQDTRDNCPA

-513 HRGGDTYGTPFTFSI
+513 SINDQYALPFTFSI

-535 WIIRSINASSAE
+535 WIIRSIN
-547 LVSQNIDFYIYRI
+547 V
-560 YVSVRDNQGR
+560 
-570 HCRAP
+570 
-575 HIIPVQACQC
+575 
-585 DSRNYCTSGATKI
+585 
-598 VIIGG
+598 
-603 GASGGGSAGGGG
+603 
-615 GAVGG
+615 
-620 GSAGGSAGGGVG
+620 
-632 SGGVGGGGVG
+632 
-642 GGGQEGGGGIE
+642 
-653 QEGGGNGEFRPG
+653 
-665 GGETEDHTDWQGYTD
+665 
-680 GYSESYEGYT
+680 
-690 AATDDTYN
+690 
-698 GQGSYG
+698 
-704 RNFPSSTTL
+704 
-713 SGAAIGLMFLGGLIF
+713 
-728 VLIPILMSMSDC
+728 IPILMSMSDC

-746 VVGGVGT
+746 AAAGVGT

-786 PTTAAGGDFCEP
+786 PTTAAGGDFGEP

-831 TAGGISGTGEVK
+831 TAGGISGTGEAK
-843 GSIGGTI
+843 GSVGGTI

-891 HEGVGTPVG
+891 HEGIGTPVG

-910 DLDETYL
+910 DTDETYL
-917 DTLGPKFKTL
+917 ETLGPKFKTL

-941 ANPSWPCI
+941 ANPPWPGI
-949 NVTLP
+949 NVTFP
-954 NPESDLNLPPPG
+954 NSECDLNLPPPG
-966 TTIIV
+966 TTILV

-977 PPPVGTTTVITENT
+977 APPVGTTTVVTENT
-991 YTSGSTIQPP
+991 YTSASTVQPP
-1001 RPMTDPLLHG
+1001 RPMPDPLLHG
-1011 NMTVTET
+1011 NVTVTET
-1018 YTSGSPSLCVDP
+1018 YASGSPSLCVDP

-1047 ASDLHGMLDIPDLTE
+1047 ASDLRGMLDIPDLAD

-1114 PAELSNAHNVVVTER
+1114 PSELSNAHNVVVTER
-1129 VVSGSGVSSLGA
+1129 VVSGSGMSNLAGGG
-1141 TSLGGANLGG
+1141 LGGA
-1151 LSSLGATS
+1151 S
-1159 LGGANLGGLSS
+1159 LGGLSS
-1170 TGQMLSAD
+1170 TGQMLNAD